1 MKSFLSYVLFIAA
14 FFSSASTFAQLNI
27 VPNQTAN
34 QLVDRLVG
42 SGVVYSNPVLT
53 CGSDAS
59 GKFENGLTTSISMD
73 SGIVLTTGT
82 CNTTYFFGSPLEIGV
97 NISAA
102 YFASTDN
109 LFYTTDA
116 DLSAAATGTTY
127 DMCKLEF
134 DFVPIGD
141 TIEFNYRFGS
151 EEYTTYS
158 CSNFND
164 IFAFFISGPGYA
176 VPTNVALIPGTFCPV
191 SINTINYKTNNPC
204 GNVQAPCAP
213 PFNALYVDNILS
225 PTISYDGLTVK
236 LKAQAPV
243 TPCSTYHMKFAIADV
258 FDGILDSGVFLEA
271 GSFVSEAATVSAI
284 SSTNNLGGSTP
295 FTIEGCQSSVITI
308 KRPNPKPTP
317 QLVALT
323 YSGTATPGIDYT
335 GFPATVT
342 IPANDTVVSFTITA
356 LTDALAEGMETID
369 IQVFGSAC
377 NTTAT
382 DQRTIEIYDIP
393 GFNVTDNFS
402 VCQGQS
408 ATLSAISNP
417 SNLFLTFT
425 WSGGTIPASGSN
437 VSVSPG
443 TTTTYTVSASY
454 PGCSNQDSLITVA
467 VEPTPTISLSP
478 QDITCLNPAGS
489 ITATGTAGSAFTFTL
504 SPGGSVLSGS
514 PSTFTGL
521 GGGTYSVTISS
532 VAGCSNSATTTIN
545 TTAGLNWN
553 NTSFVNNV
561 CNGGAIGSINATVFG
576 GTAPISYTLTPG
588 TITNNTGLFNGL
600 PAATYTIQAVDF
612 IGCSATT
619 IITINEP
626 SALTW
631 NSVTTNPVLCNGQS
645 NGSISVAASGG
656 SGGYNYTL
664 NPGSVNNSNGQF
676 NNLNAG
682 SYTIQVSDANACS
695 NVTVV
700 NISEP
705 TLLNWSAWSSSNV
718 TCNGYA
724 DASIS
729 ATAIGGQGNLNYT
742 LQPGNIQNS
751 TGVYNGLNAG
761 IYTITATDQNAC
773 SISSVTTLT
782 EPNAL
787 NFTSVQNTI
796 PSCVPGNDASIIVS
810 ASGGTPNYSYS
821 IGSGNQGNGNFL
833 NLAAGNYIVVV
844 SDNNACSISTS
855 VNIASPPNVS
865 WSNVTVTN
873 TNCFGVANGQIS
885 ALATTANPVLNYT
898 LNPGNLSGSG
908 NFTLL
913 AANTYTL
920 TATDAIG
927 CSISSLV
934 QINQPTQILFNGVV
948 SNPALCQGSNTGSI
962 SLSASGGSGTMSY
975 TLLPGSVT
983 NATGVFNNL
992 SSAAYTVIATDLNGC
1007 SNSTIVN
1014 VTQPVSMQWSSVTP
1028 QMVNCFGQND
1038 GSIISTASGGT
1049 GVLSYQIL
1057 PGSFSNTTGTFNNLT
1072 AGIYSI
1078 TATDVNLCFIST
1090 TVSISEPLPLQII
1103 NITQTPLSCVPGN
1116 DASISVT
1123 ANGGTQPFDYS
1134 AGGAMQSAN
1143 TITGLGA
1150 ATYTVVVV
1158 DANGCSASS
1167 LTTINP
1173 APSLNWNTL
1182 NTSNITCFGLAN
1194 GQISLTASAG
1204 TGVINYGL
1212 NPGAISNGSG
1222 LFNGL
1227 SSGNYT
1233 IQATD
1238 ALGCTISS
1246 VVGLTQPSLLQF
1258 TSGSSTPATCQ
1269 GVSNGTINVTS
1280 SGGTGSINFVLT
1292 PTGFTNTNG
1301 QFTGLSAGTY
1311 TVQATDANSCT
1322 AITTVIISQPLG
1334 IQWVSNNSA
1343 MVSCFAGNNAWWN
1356 LQASGG
1362 SGTMN
1367 YTLQPGAITN
1377 QTGQFSNLTAGVFT
1391 VTAVDANQCNTTA
1404 TINITQPAAL
1414 NVNSAIATQASCVP
1428 GNDAVITIGI
1438 SGGTPTYQ
1446 YGING
1451 GSSQSS
1457 NQFPNLSPGQYT
1469 ITATDLNS
1477 CSISTVVVA
1486 QAPVVLN
1493 WTNAMST
1500 PVSCSGSSDG
1510 DISVLISNNNGGL
1523 LYVLNAGL
1531 QQNSSGNFNGL
1542 QAGLYTVVAT
1552 DALNCS
1558 LSTTLQVGSPLP
1570 VQVNSFTKADPSCF
1584 GDNNGSAQIIATG
1597 GTGSFLY
1604 QIQPGNMTTS
1614 SGIFNALGANN
1625 YTITATDINGCSVST
1640 LFSLMQP
1647 QQLLINA
1654 VVTKETGCVP
1664 NNSGSI
1670 SVYASGGSG
1679 ALTYSIGSTFGVS
1692 ASFSNLIAAPY
1703 VVVVKDANGCT
1714 VSSSAVVNQTA
1725 SPTFSFVNHEDLLCH
1740 SDNSGSLQAYA
1751 TGPAQIINYNLQPGN
1766 RDTLTPSFVNLPAA
1780 IYVVTVTDVN
1790 GCTSTT
1796 NINVLN
1802 PEALS
1807 FSQFDVIHPNC
1818 ADAQSGQIL
1827 SEVVGGTGNIEYTLW
1842 PGSQTN
1848 SFGDY
1853 TLLNPKLYTIVA
1865 KDANGCS
1872 ISRLETLVQEN
1883 CCDNIFVPNAFS
1895 PNNDALN
1902 DEFRMV
1908 NAYGIDLKKFVVMNR
1923 WGNVVFE
1930 STNPQIGWNGRHDG
1944 ELCEVGNYYYL
1955 IQYVCPETKK
1965 EYLLKGDLMLM
1976 R

>member
-1 MKSFLSYVLFIAA
+1 MKSFLSYVLFIVA
-14 FFSSASTFAQLNI
+14 FFSSASTSAQLNV

-42 SGVVYSNPVLT
+42 TGVVYSNPVLT
-53 CGSDAS
+53 CSSDAS
-59 GKFENGLTTSISMD
+59 GKFDNGLTTSISMD

-82 CNTTYFFGSPLEIGV
+82 SNTTYLFGSPLDIGV
-97 NISAA
+97 NLSAA

-109 LFYTTDA
+109 FFYTTDV

-213 PFNALYVDNILS
+213 PFNSLYVDNILS

-295 FTIEGCQSSVITI
+295 FTIEGCQSSVVTI

-402 VCQGQS
+402 ICQGQS
-408 ATLSAISNP
+408 ASLSAISNP
-417 SNLFLTFT
+417 SNSFLTFS

-437 VSVSPG
+437 VSVTPAA
-443 TTTTYTVSASY
+443 TTTYTVSASY

-489 ITATGTAGSAFTFTL
+489 ITATGTAGSAFTFTI
-504 SPGGSVLSGS
+504 SPGGNILSGS

-532 VAGCSNSATTTIN
+532 VAGCSNTATATIN

-553 NTSFVNNV
+553 NTTFVNNV

-576 GTAPISYTLTPG
+576 GTAPISYTLNPG
-588 TITNNTGLFNGL
+588 AITNTTGLFNGL
-600 PAATYTIQAVDF
+600 LAATYTVQAVDF

-619 IITINEP
+619 IVTINEP
-626 SALTW
+626 SALIW

-645 NGSISVAASGG
+645 NGSIVIAATGG
-656 SGGYNYTL
+656 SGGYTYTL

-676 NNLNAG
+676 NTLNAG

-705 TLLNWSAWSSSNV
+705 GLLNWSALSSSNV

-724 DASIS
+724 DASIN
-729 ATAIGGQGNLNYT
+729 ATAIGGQGSINYT

-751 TGVYNGLNAG
+751 TGIYIGLNAG
-761 IYTITATDQNAC
+761 IYTVTATDQNAC
-773 SISSVTTLT
+773 SISTVTTLT

-787 NFTSVQNTI
+787 NFTVVQNTI
-796 PSCVPGNDASIIVS
+796 PSCVPGNDASINVS
-810 ASGGTPNYSYS
+810 VSGGTPNYTYT

-833 NLAAGNYIVVV
+833 NLGAGNYIVVA

-873 TNCFGVANGQIS
+873 ANCFGVADGQIS

-908 NFTLL
+908 NFTSL

-927 CSISSLV
+927 CSAISLV

-962 SLSASGGSGTMSY
+962 SLSANGGSGALSY

-983 NATGVFNNL
+983 NSTGVFNNL

-1014 VTQPVSMQWSSVTP
+1014 VTQPISMQWSSVSP

-1038 GSIISTASGGT
+1038 GSIISTATGGSGLLT
-1049 GVLSYQIL
+1049 YQIL
-1057 PGSFSNTTGTFNNLT
+1057 PGSVSNTSGTFNNLT
-1072 AGIYSI
+1072 AGVYSI

-1103 NITQTPLSCVPGN
+1103 NVSQTPLSCVPGN
-1116 DASISVT
+1116 DASIIVSV
-1123 ANGGTQPFDYS
+1123 
-1134 AGGAMQSAN
+1134 
-1143 TITGLGA
+1143 
-1150 ATYTVVVV
+1150 
-1158 DANGCSASS
+1158 
-1167 LTTINP
+1167 
-1173 APSLNWNTL
+1173 
-1182 NTSNITCFGLAN
+1182 
-1194 GQISLTASAG
+1194 
-1204 TGVINYGL
+1204 
-1212 NPGAISNGSG
+1212 
-1222 LFNGL
+1222 
-1227 SSGNYT
+1227 
-1233 IQATD
+1233 
-1238 ALGCTISS
+1238 
-1246 VVGLTQPSLLQF
+1246 
-1258 TSGSSTPATCQ
+1258 
-1269 GVSNGTINVTS
+1269 
-1280 SGGTGSINFVLT
+1280 
-1292 PTGFTNTNG
+1292 
-1301 QFTGLSAGTY
+1301 
-1311 TVQATDANSCT
+1311 
-1322 AITTVIISQPLG
+1322 
-1334 IQWVSNNSA
+1334 
-1343 MVSCFAGNNAWWN
+1343 
-1356 LQASGG
+1356 
-1362 SGTMN
+1362 
-1367 YTLQPGAITN
+1367 
-1377 QTGQFSNLTAGVFT
+1377 
-1391 VTAVDANQCNTTA
+1391 
-1404 TINITQPAAL
+1404 
-1414 NVNSAIATQASCVP
+1414 
-1428 GNDAVITIGI
+1428 

-1446 YGING
+1446 YAING
-1451 GSSQSS
+1451 GSLQSS
-1457 NQFPNLSPGQYT
+1457 NQFSNLSPGQYT
-1469 ITATDLNS
+1469 VTATDLNS
-1477 CSISTVVVA
+1477 CTVSTIVVA
-1486 QAPVVLN
+1486 QAPVVLS
-1493 WTNAMST
+1493 WTNATST

-1523 LYVLNAGL
+1523 QYVLNAGL
-1531 QQNSSGNFNGL
+1531 QQNASGNFSGL
-1542 QAGLYTVVAT
+1542 TAGLYTVVAT

-1558 LSTTLQVGSPLP
+1558 LATTLLVGSPLP
-1570 VQVNSFTKADPSCF
+1570 VQVNSFTKTDPSCF
-1584 GDNNGSAQIIATG
+1584 GDNNGSAQISASG

-1604 QIQPGNMTTS
+1604 QIQPGNITTS

-1664 NNSGSI
+1664 NNTGSI
-1670 SVYASGGSG
+1670 SVYAAGGSG
-1679 ALTYSIGSTFGVS
+1679 ALSYSVGGVFGVS
-1692 ASFSNLIAAPY
+1692 PTFNNLIAAPY

-1714 VSSSAVVNQTA
+1714 VSSATVVNQTP
-1725 SPTFSFVNHEDLLCH
+1725 SPGFTFVNHEDLLCH
-1740 SDNSGSLQAYA
+1740 SDNTGSLQAYA

-1766 RDTLTPSFVNLPAA
+1766 RDTLIPSFVNLPAA
-1780 IYVVTVTDVN
+1780 NYVVTVTDVN

-1848 SFGDY
+1848 GFGDY

>member
-1 MKSFLSYVLFIAA
+1 MKSFLSYVLFIVA
-14 FFSSASTFAQLNI
+14 FFSSASTSAQLNV

-42 SGVVYSNPVLT
+42 TGVVYSNPVLT
-53 CGSDAS
+53 CSSDAS
-59 GKFENGLTTSISMD
+59 GKFDNGLTTSISMD

-82 CNTTYFFGSPLEIGV
+82 SNTTYLFGSPLDIGV
-97 NISAA
+97 NLSAA

-109 LFYTTDA
+109 FFYTTDV

-213 PFNALYVDNILS
+213 PFNSLYVDNILS

-295 FTIEGCQSSVITI
+295 FTIEGCQSSVVTI

-402 VCQGQS
+402 ICQGQS
-408 ATLSAISNP
+408 ASLSAISNP
-417 SNLFLTFT
+417 SNSFLTFS

-437 VSVSPG
+437 VSVTPAA
-443 TTTTYTVSASY
+443 TTTYTVSASY

-489 ITATGTAGSAFTFTL
+489 ITATGTAGSAFTFTI
-504 SPGGSVLSGS
+504 SPGGNILSGS

-532 VAGCSNSATTTIN
+532 VAGCSNTATATIN

-553 NTSFVNNV
+553 NTTFVNNV

-576 GTAPISYTLTPG
+576 GTAPISYTLNPG
-588 TITNNTGLFNGL
+588 AITNTTGLFNGL
-600 PAATYTIQAVDF
+600 LAATYTVQAVDF

-619 IITINEP
+619 IVTINEP
-626 SALTW
+626 SALIW

-645 NGSISVAASGG
+645 NGSIVIAATGG
-656 SGGYNYTL
+656 SGGYTYTL

-676 NNLNAG
+676 NTLNAG

-705 TLLNWSAWSSSNV
+705 GLLNWSALSSSNV

-724 DASIS
+724 DASIN
-729 ATAIGGQGNLNYT
+729 ATAIGGQGSINYT

-751 TGVYNGLNAG
+751 TGIYNGLNAG
-761 IYTITATDQNAC
+761 IYTVTATDQNAC
-773 SISSVTTLT
+773 SISTVTTLT

-787 NFTSVQNTI
+787 NFTVVQNTI
-796 PSCVPGNDASIIVS
+796 PSCVPGNDASINVS
-810 ASGGTPNYSYS
+810 VSGGTPNYTYT

-833 NLAAGNYIVVV
+833 NLGAGNYIVVA

-873 TNCFGVANGQIS
+873 ANCFGVADGQIS

-908 NFTLL
+908 NFTSL

-927 CSISSLV
+927 CSASSLV
-934 QINQPTQILFNGVV
+934 QINQPTQILFNAVV

-962 SLSASGGSGTMSY
+962 SLSANGGSGAISY

-983 NATGVFNNL
+983 NSTGVFNNL

-1014 VTQPVSMQWSSVTP
+1014 VTQPISMQWSSVTP

-1038 GSIISTASGGT
+1038 GSIISTATGGSGLLT
-1049 GVLSYQIL
+1049 YQIL
-1057 PGSFSNTTGTFNNLT
+1057 PGSVSNTSGTFNNLT
-1072 AGIYSI
+1072 AGVYSI

-1103 NITQTPLSCVPGN
+1103 NVSQTPLSCVPGN
-1116 DASISVT
+1116 DASIIVSV
-1123 ANGGTQPFDYS
+1123 
-1134 AGGAMQSAN
+1134 
-1143 TITGLGA
+1143 
-1150 ATYTVVVV
+1150 
-1158 DANGCSASS
+1158 
-1167 LTTINP
+1167 
-1173 APSLNWNTL
+1173 
-1182 NTSNITCFGLAN
+1182 
-1194 GQISLTASAG
+1194 
-1204 TGVINYGL
+1204 
-1212 NPGAISNGSG
+1212 
-1222 LFNGL
+1222 
-1227 SSGNYT
+1227 
-1233 IQATD
+1233 
-1238 ALGCTISS
+1238 
-1246 VVGLTQPSLLQF
+1246 
-1258 TSGSSTPATCQ
+1258 
-1269 GVSNGTINVTS
+1269 
-1280 SGGTGSINFVLT
+1280 
-1292 PTGFTNTNG
+1292 
-1301 QFTGLSAGTY
+1301 
-1311 TVQATDANSCT
+1311 
-1322 AITTVIISQPLG
+1322 
-1334 IQWVSNNSA
+1334 
-1343 MVSCFAGNNAWWN
+1343 
-1356 LQASGG
+1356 
-1362 SGTMN
+1362 
-1367 YTLQPGAITN
+1367 
-1377 QTGQFSNLTAGVFT
+1377 
-1391 VTAVDANQCNTTA
+1391 
-1404 TINITQPAAL
+1404 
-1414 NVNSAIATQASCVP
+1414 
-1428 GNDAVITIGI
+1428 

-1446 YGING
+1446 YAING
-1451 GSSQSS
+1451 GSLQSS
-1457 NQFPNLSPGQYT
+1457 NQFSNLSPGQYT
-1469 ITATDLNS
+1469 VTATDLNS
-1477 CSISTVVVA
+1477 CTVSTIVVA
-1486 QAPVVLN
+1486 QAPVVLS
-1493 WTNAMST
+1493 WTNATST

-1523 LYVLNAGL
+1523 QYVLNAGL
-1531 QQNSSGNFNGL
+1531 QQNASGNFSGL
-1542 QAGLYTVVAT
+1542 TAGLYTVVAT

-1558 LSTTLQVGSPLP
+1558 LATTLLVGSPLP
-1570 VQVNSFTKADPSCF
+1570 VQVNSFTKTDPSCF
-1584 GDNNGSAQIIATG
+1584 GDNNGSAQISASG

-1604 QIQPGNMTTS
+1604 QIQPGNITTS

-1664 NNSGSI
+1664 NNTGSI
-1670 SVYASGGSG
+1670 SVYAAGGSG
-1679 ALTYSIGSTFGVS
+1679 ALSYSVGGVFGVS
-1692 ASFSNLIAAPY
+1692 PTFNNLIAAPY

-1714 VSSSAVVNQTA
+1714 VSSATVVNQTP
-1725 SPTFSFVNHEDLLCH
+1725 SPGFTFVNHEDLLCH
-1740 SDNSGSLQAYA
+1740 SDNTGSLQAYA

-1766 RDTLTPSFVNLPAA
+1766 RDTLIPSFVNLPAA
-1780 IYVVTVTDVN
+1780 NYVVTVTDVN

>member
-1 MKSFLSYVLFIAA
+1 MKSFLSYVLIVVISFL
-14 FFSSASTFAQLNI
+14 STPLLAQLNV

-42 SGVVYSNPVLT
+42 AGVVYSNPVLI

-59 GKFENGLTTSISMD
+59 GKFDNGLTTSISMD

-82 CNTTYFFGSPLEIGV
+82 SNTTYLFGSPLDIGV

-109 LFYTTDA
+109 FFYTTDA

-213 PFNALYVDNILS
+213 PFNSLYVDNILS

-295 FTIEGCQSSVITI
+295 FTIEGCQSSVVTI

-402 VCQGQS
+402 ICQGQS
-408 ATLSAISNP
+408 ASLSAISNP
-417 SNLFLTFT
+417 SNSFLTFS
-425 WSGGTIPASGSN
+425 WSGGTIPTSGSN
-437 VSVSPG
+437 VSVTPG

-489 ITATGTAGSAFTFTL
+489 ITATGTAGSAFTFTI
-504 SPGGSVLSGS
+504 SPGGNILSGS

-532 VAGCSNSATTTIN
+532 VAGCSNTATATIN

-553 NTSFVNNV
+553 NTNFVNNV

-576 GTAPISYTLTPG
+576 GTAPISYTLNPG
-588 TITNNTGLFNGL
+588 AITNTTGLFNGL
-600 PAATYTIQAVDF
+600 LAATYTVQAVDF

-619 IITINEP
+619 IVTINEP
-626 SALTW
+626 SALIW
-631 NSVTTNPVLCNGQS
+631 NSVTINPVLCNGQS
-645 NGSISVAASGG
+645 NGSIVIAATGG
-656 SGGYNYTL
+656 SGGYTYTL

-676 NNLNAG
+676 NTLNAG

-705 TLLNWSAWSSSNV
+705 GLLNWSALSSSNV

-724 DASIS
+724 DASIN
-729 ATAIGGQGNLNYT
+729 ATAIGGQGSINYT

-751 TGVYNGLNAG
+751 TGIYNGLNAG
-761 IYTITATDQNAC
+761 IYTVTATDQNAC
-773 SISSVTTLT
+773 SISTVTTLT

-787 NFTSVQNTI
+787 NFTVVQNTI
-796 PSCVPGNDASIIVS
+796 PSCVPGNDASINVS
-810 ASGGTPNYSYS
+810 VSGGTPNYTYT

-833 NLAAGNYIVVV
+833 NLGAGNYIVVA

-873 TNCFGVANGQIS
+873 ANCFGVADGQIS

-908 NFTLL
+908 NFTSL

-927 CSISSLV
+927 CSAISLV

-962 SLSASGGSGTMSY
+962 SLSANGGSGALSY

-983 NATGVFNNL
+983 NSTGVFNNL

-1014 VTQPVSMQWSSVTP
+1014 VTQPISMQWSSVSP

-1038 GSIISTASGGT
+1038 GSIISTATGGSGLLT
-1049 GVLSYQIL
+1049 YQIL
-1057 PGSFSNTTGTFNNLT
+1057 PGSVSNTSGTFNNLT
-1072 AGIYSI
+1072 AGVYSI

-1103 NITQTPLSCVPGN
+1103 NVSQTPLSCVPGN
-1116 DASISVT
+1116 DASIIVSV
-1123 ANGGTQPFDYS
+1123 
-1134 AGGAMQSAN
+1134 
-1143 TITGLGA
+1143 
-1150 ATYTVVVV
+1150 
-1158 DANGCSASS
+1158 
-1167 LTTINP
+1167 
-1173 APSLNWNTL
+1173 
-1182 NTSNITCFGLAN
+1182 
-1194 GQISLTASAG
+1194 
-1204 TGVINYGL
+1204 
-1212 NPGAISNGSG
+1212 
-1222 LFNGL
+1222 
-1227 SSGNYT
+1227 
-1233 IQATD
+1233 
-1238 ALGCTISS
+1238 
-1246 VVGLTQPSLLQF
+1246 
-1258 TSGSSTPATCQ
+1258 
-1269 GVSNGTINVTS
+1269 
-1280 SGGTGSINFVLT
+1280 
-1292 PTGFTNTNG
+1292 
-1301 QFTGLSAGTY
+1301 
-1311 TVQATDANSCT
+1311 
-1322 AITTVIISQPLG
+1322 
-1334 IQWVSNNSA
+1334 
-1343 MVSCFAGNNAWWN
+1343 
-1356 LQASGG
+1356 
-1362 SGTMN
+1362 
-1367 YTLQPGAITN
+1367 
-1377 QTGQFSNLTAGVFT
+1377 
-1391 VTAVDANQCNTTA
+1391 
-1404 TINITQPAAL
+1404 
-1414 NVNSAIATQASCVP
+1414 
-1428 GNDAVITIGI
+1428 

-1446 YGING
+1446 YAING
-1451 GSSQSS
+1451 GSLQSS
-1457 NQFPNLSPGQYT
+1457 NQFSNLSPGQYT
-1469 ITATDLNS
+1469 VTATDLNS
-1477 CSISTVVVA
+1477 CTVSTIVVA
-1486 QAPVVLN
+1486 QAPVVLS
-1493 WTNAMST
+1493 WTNATST

-1523 LYVLNAGL
+1523 QYVLNAGL
-1531 QQNSSGNFNGL
+1531 QQNASGNFSGL
-1542 QAGLYTVVAT
+1542 TAGLYTVVAT

-1558 LSTTLQVGSPLP
+1558 LATTLLVGSPLP
-1570 VQVNSFTKADPSCF
+1570 VQVNSFTKTDPSCF
-1584 GDNNGSAQIIATG
+1584 GDNNGSAQISASG

-1604 QIQPGNMTTS
+1604 QIQPGNITTS

-1664 NNSGSI
+1664 NNTGSI
-1670 SVYASGGSG
+1670 SVYAAGGSG
-1679 ALTYSIGSTFGVS
+1679 ALSYSVGGVFGVS
-1692 ASFSNLIAAPY
+1692 PTFNNLIAAPY

-1714 VSSSAVVNQTA
+1714 VSSATVVNQTP
-1725 SPTFSFVNHEDLLCH
+1725 SPGFTFVNHEDLLCH
-1740 SDNSGSLQAYA
+1740 SDNTGSLQAYA

-1766 RDTLTPSFVNLPAA
+1766 RDTLIPSFVNLPAA
-1780 IYVVTVTDVN
+1780 NYVVTVTDVN

>member
-1 MKSFLSYVLFIAA
+1 MKSFLSYVLFIVA
-14 FFSSASTFAQLNI
+14 FFSSASTSAQLNV

-42 SGVVYSNPVLT
+42 TGVVYSNPVLT
-53 CGSDAS
+53 CSSDAS
-59 GKFENGLTTSISMD
+59 GKFDNGLTTSISMD

-82 CNTTYFFGSPLEIGV
+82 SNTTYLFGSPLDIGV
-97 NISAA
+97 NLSAA

-109 LFYTTDA
+109 FFYTTDV

-213 PFNALYVDNILS
+213 PFNSLYVDNILS

-295 FTIEGCQSSVITI
+295 FTIEGCQSSVVTI

-402 VCQGQS
+402 ICQGQS
-408 ATLSAISNP
+408 ASLSAISNP
-417 SNLFLTFT
+417 SNSFLTFS

-437 VSVSPG
+437 VSVTPAA
-443 TTTTYTVSASY
+443 TTTYTVSASY

-489 ITATGTAGSAFTFTL
+489 ITATGTAGSAFTFTI
-504 SPGGSVLSGS
+504 SPGGNILSGS

-532 VAGCSNSATTTIN
+532 VAGCSNTATATIN

-553 NTSFVNNV
+553 NTTFVNNV

-576 GTAPISYTLTPG
+576 GTAPISYTLNPG
-588 TITNNTGLFNGL
+588 AITNTTGLFNGL
-600 PAATYTIQAVDF
+600 LAATYTVQAVDF

-619 IITINEP
+619 IVTINEP
-626 SALTW
+626 SALIW

-645 NGSISVAASGG
+645 NGSIVIAATGG
-656 SGGYNYTL
+656 SGGYTYTL

-676 NNLNAG
+676 NSLNAG

-705 TLLNWSAWSSSNV
+705 SVLNWSAWSSSNV

-729 ATAIGGQGNLNYT
+729 ATAIGGQGSINYT

-751 TGVYNGLNAG
+751 TGIYNGLNAG
-761 IYTITATDQNAC
+761 IYTVTATDQNAC
-773 SISSVTTLT
+773 SISTVTTLT

-787 NFTSVQNTI
+787 NFTVVQNTI
-796 PSCVPGNDASIIVS
+796 PSCVPGNDASINVS
-810 ASGGTPNYSYS
+810 VSGGTPNYTYT

-833 NLAAGNYIVVV
+833 NLGAGNYIVVT

-873 TNCFGVANGQIS
+873 ANCFGVADGQIS

-908 NFTLL
+908 NFTSL

-927 CSISSLV
+927 CSASSLV
-934 QINQPTQILFNGVV
+934 QINQPTQILFNAVV

-962 SLSASGGSGTMSY
+962 SLSANGGSGAMSY

-983 NATGVFNNL
+983 NTTGVFNNL

-1014 VTQPVSMQWSSVTP
+1014 VTQPISMQWSSVTP

-1038 GSIISTASGGT
+1038 GSIISTATGGSGLLT
-1049 GVLSYQIL
+1049 YQIL
-1057 PGSFSNTTGTFNNLT
+1057 PGSVSNTSGTFNNLT
-1072 AGIYSI
+1072 AGVYSI

-1103 NITQTPLSCVPGN
+1103 NVSQTPLSCVPGN
-1116 DASISVT
+1116 DASIIVSV
-1123 ANGGTQPFDYS
+1123 
-1134 AGGAMQSAN
+1134 
-1143 TITGLGA
+1143 
-1150 ATYTVVVV
+1150 
-1158 DANGCSASS
+1158 
-1167 LTTINP
+1167 
-1173 APSLNWNTL
+1173 
-1182 NTSNITCFGLAN
+1182 
-1194 GQISLTASAG
+1194 
-1204 TGVINYGL
+1204 
-1212 NPGAISNGSG
+1212 
-1222 LFNGL
+1222 
-1227 SSGNYT
+1227 
-1233 IQATD
+1233 
-1238 ALGCTISS
+1238 
-1246 VVGLTQPSLLQF
+1246 
-1258 TSGSSTPATCQ
+1258 
-1269 GVSNGTINVTS
+1269 
-1280 SGGTGSINFVLT
+1280 
-1292 PTGFTNTNG
+1292 
-1301 QFTGLSAGTY
+1301 
-1311 TVQATDANSCT
+1311 
-1322 AITTVIISQPLG
+1322 
-1334 IQWVSNNSA
+1334 
-1343 MVSCFAGNNAWWN
+1343 
-1356 LQASGG
+1356 
-1362 SGTMN
+1362 
-1367 YTLQPGAITN
+1367 
-1377 QTGQFSNLTAGVFT
+1377 
-1391 VTAVDANQCNTTA
+1391 
-1404 TINITQPAAL
+1404 
-1414 NVNSAIATQASCVP
+1414 
-1428 GNDAVITIGI
+1428 

-1446 YGING
+1446 YAING
-1451 GSSQSS
+1451 GSLQSS
-1457 NQFPNLSPGQYT
+1457 NQFSNLSPGQYT
-1469 ITATDLNS
+1469 VTATDLNS
-1477 CSISTVVVA
+1477 CTVSTIVVA
-1486 QAPVVLN
+1486 QAPVVLS
-1493 WTNAMST
+1493 WTNATST

-1523 LYVLNAGL
+1523 QYVLNAGL
-1531 QQNSSGNFNGL
+1531 QQNASGNFSGL
-1542 QAGLYTVVAT
+1542 TAGLYTVVAT

-1558 LSTTLQVGSPLP
+1558 LATTLLVGSPLP
-1570 VQVNSFTKADPSCF
+1570 VQVNSFTKTDPSCF
-1584 GDNNGSAQIIATG
+1584 GDNNGSAQISASG

-1604 QIQPGNMTTS
+1604 QIQPGNITTS

-1664 NNSGSI
+1664 NNTGSI
-1670 SVYASGGSG
+1670 SVYAAGGSG
-1679 ALTYSIGSTFGVS
+1679 ALSYSVGGVFGVS
-1692 ASFSNLIAAPY
+1692 PTFNNLIAAPY

-1714 VSSSAVVNQTA
+1714 VSSATVVNQTP
-1725 SPTFSFVNHEDLLCH
+1725 SPGFTFVNHEDLLCH
-1740 SDNSGSLQAYA
+1740 SDNTGSLQAYA

-1766 RDTLTPSFVNLPAA
+1766 RDTLIPSFVNLPAA
-1780 IYVVTVTDVN
+1780 NYVVTVTDVN

>member
-1 MKSFLSYVLFIAA
+1 MKSFLSYVLIVVISFL
-14 FFSSASTFAQLNI
+14 STPLLAQLNV

-42 SGVVYSNPVLT
+42 AGVVYSNPVLI

-59 GKFENGLTTSISMD
+59 GKFDNGLTTSISMD

-82 CNTTYFFGSPLEIGV
+82 SNTTYLFGSPLDIGV

-109 LFYTTDA
+109 FFYTTDA

-213 PFNALYVDNILS
+213 PFNSLYVDNILS

-295 FTIEGCQSSVITI
+295 FTIEGCQSSVVTI

-402 VCQGQS
+402 ICQGQS
-408 ATLSAISNP
+408 ASLSAISNP
-417 SNLFLTFT
+417 SNSFLTFS
-425 WSGGTIPASGSN
+425 WSGGTIPTSGSN
-437 VSVSPG
+437 VSVTPG

-489 ITATGTAGSAFTFTL
+489 ITATGTAGSAFTFTI
-504 SPGGSVLSGS
+504 SPGGNILSGS

-532 VAGCSNSATTTIN
+532 VAGCSNTATATIN

-553 NTSFVNNV
+553 NTTFVNNV

-576 GTAPISYTLTPG
+576 GTAPISYTLNPG
-588 TITNNTGLFNGL
+588 AITNTTGLFNGL
-600 PAATYTIQAVDF
+600 LAATYTVQAVDF
-612 IGCSATT
+612 IGCSAST
-619 IITINEP
+619 IVTINEP
-626 SALTW
+626 SALIW

-645 NGSISVAASGG
+645 NGSIVIAATGG
-656 SGGYNYTL
+656 SGGYTYTL

-676 NNLNAG
+676 NTLNAG

-705 TLLNWSAWSSSNV
+705 GLLNWSALSSSNV

-724 DASIS
+724 DASIN
-729 ATAIGGQGNLNYT
+729 ATAIGGQGSINYT

-751 TGVYNGLNAG
+751 TGIYNGLNAG
-761 IYTITATDQNAC
+761 IYTVTATDQNAC
-773 SISSVTTLT
+773 SISTVTTLT

-787 NFTSVQNTI
+787 NFTVVQNTI
-796 PSCVPGNDASIIVS
+796 PSCVPGNDASINVS
-810 ASGGTPNYSYS
+810 VSGGTPNYTYT

-833 NLAAGNYIVVV
+833 NLGAGNYIVVA

-873 TNCFGVANGQIS
+873 ANCFGVADGQIS

-908 NFTLL
+908 NFTSL

-927 CSISSLV
+927 CSAISLV

-962 SLSASGGSGTMSY
+962 SLSANGGSGALSY

-983 NATGVFNNL
+983 NSTGVFNNL

-1014 VTQPVSMQWSSVTP
+1014 VTQPISMQWSSVSP

-1038 GSIISTASGGT
+1038 GSIISTATGGSGLLT
-1049 GVLSYQIL
+1049 YQIL
-1057 PGSFSNTTGTFNNLT
+1057 PGSVSNTSGTFNNLT
-1072 AGIYSI
+1072 AGVYSI

-1103 NITQTPLSCVPGN
+1103 NVSQTPLSCVPGN
-1116 DASISVT
+1116 DASIIVSV
-1123 ANGGTQPFDYS
+1123 
-1134 AGGAMQSAN
+1134 
-1143 TITGLGA
+1143 
-1150 ATYTVVVV
+1150 
-1158 DANGCSASS
+1158 
-1167 LTTINP
+1167 
-1173 APSLNWNTL
+1173 
-1182 NTSNITCFGLAN
+1182 
-1194 GQISLTASAG
+1194 
-1204 TGVINYGL
+1204 
-1212 NPGAISNGSG
+1212 
-1222 LFNGL
+1222 
-1227 SSGNYT
+1227 
-1233 IQATD
+1233 
-1238 ALGCTISS
+1238 
-1246 VVGLTQPSLLQF
+1246 
-1258 TSGSSTPATCQ
+1258 
-1269 GVSNGTINVTS
+1269 
-1280 SGGTGSINFVLT
+1280 
-1292 PTGFTNTNG
+1292 
-1301 QFTGLSAGTY
+1301 
-1311 TVQATDANSCT
+1311 
-1322 AITTVIISQPLG
+1322 
-1334 IQWVSNNSA
+1334 
-1343 MVSCFAGNNAWWN
+1343 
-1356 LQASGG
+1356 
-1362 SGTMN
+1362 
-1367 YTLQPGAITN
+1367 
-1377 QTGQFSNLTAGVFT
+1377 
-1391 VTAVDANQCNTTA
+1391 
-1404 TINITQPAAL
+1404 
-1414 NVNSAIATQASCVP
+1414 
-1428 GNDAVITIGI
+1428 

-1446 YGING
+1446 YAING
-1451 GSSQSS
+1451 GSLQSS
-1457 NQFPNLSPGQYT
+1457 NQFSNLSPGQYT
-1469 ITATDLNS
+1469 VTATDLNS
-1477 CSISTVVVA
+1477 CTVSTIVVA
-1486 QAPVVLN
+1486 QAPVVLS
-1493 WTNAMST
+1493 WTNATST

-1523 LYVLNAGL
+1523 QYVLNAGL
-1531 QQNSSGNFNGL
+1531 QQNASGNFSGL
-1542 QAGLYTVVAT
+1542 TAGLYTVVAT

-1558 LSTTLQVGSPLP
+1558 LATTLLVGSPLP
-1570 VQVNSFTKADPSCF
+1570 VQVNSFTKTDPSCF
-1584 GDNNGSAQIIATG
+1584 GDNNGSAQISASG

-1604 QIQPGNMTTS
+1604 QIQPGNITTS

-1664 NNSGSI
+1664 NNTGSI
-1670 SVYASGGSG
+1670 SVYAAGGSG
-1679 ALTYSIGSTFGVS
+1679 ALSYSVGGVFGVS
-1692 ASFSNLIAAPY
+1692 PTFNNLIAAPY

-1714 VSSSAVVNQTA
+1714 VSSATVVNQTP
-1725 SPTFSFVNHEDLLCH
+1725 SPGFTFVNHEDLLCH
-1740 SDNSGSLQAYA
+1740 SDNTGSLQAYA

-1766 RDTLTPSFVNLPAA
+1766 RDTLIPSFVNLPAA
-1780 IYVVTVTDVN
+1780 NYVVTVTDVN

>member
-1 MKSFLSYVLFIAA
+1 MKSFLSYVLFIVA
-14 FFSSASTFAQLNI
+14 FFSSASTSAQLNV

-42 SGVVYSNPVLT
+42 TGVVYSNPVLT
-53 CGSDAS
+53 CSSDAS
-59 GKFENGLTTSISMD
+59 GKFDNGLTTSISMD

-82 CNTTYFFGSPLEIGV
+82 SNTTYLFGSPLDIGV
-97 NISAA
+97 NLSAA

-109 LFYTTDA
+109 LFYTTDV

-213 PFNALYVDNILS
+213 PFNSLYVDNILS

-295 FTIEGCQSSVITI
+295 FTIEGCQSSVVTI

-402 VCQGQS
+402 ICQGQS
-408 ATLSAISNP
+408 ASLSAISNP
-417 SNLFLTFT
+417 SNSFLTFS
-425 WSGGTIPASGSN
+425 WSGGTIPTSGSN
-437 VSVSPG
+437 VSVTPG

-489 ITATGTAGSAFTFTL
+489 ITATGTAGSAFTFTI
-504 SPGGSVLSGS
+504 SPGGNILSGS

-532 VAGCSNSATTTIN
+532 VAGCSNTATATIN

-553 NTSFVNNV
+553 NTNFVNNV

-576 GTAPISYTLTPG
+576 GTAPISYTLNPG
-588 TITNNTGLFNGL
+588 AITNTTGLFNGL
-600 PAATYTIQAVDF
+600 LAATYTVQAVDF

-619 IITINEP
+619 IVTINEP
-626 SALTW
+626 SALIW

-645 NGSISVAASGG
+645 NGSIVIAATGG
-656 SGGYNYTL
+656 SGGYTYTL

-676 NNLNAG
+676 NTLNAG

-705 TLLNWSAWSSSNV
+705 GLLNWSALSSSNV

-724 DASIS
+724 DASIN
-729 ATAIGGQGNLNYT
+729 ATAIGGQGSINYT

-751 TGVYNGLNAG
+751 TGIYNGLNAG
-761 IYTITATDQNAC
+761 IYTVTATDQNAC
-773 SISSVTTLT
+773 SISTVTTLT

-787 NFTSVQNTI
+787 NFTVVQNTI
-796 PSCVPGNDASIIVS
+796 PSCVPGNDASINVS
-810 ASGGTPNYSYS
+810 VSGGTPNYTYT

-833 NLAAGNYIVVV
+833 NLGAGNYIVVA

-873 TNCFGVANGQIS
+873 ANCFGVADGQIS

-908 NFTLL
+908 NFTSL

-927 CSISSLV
+927 CSAISLV

-962 SLSASGGSGTMSY
+962 SLSANGGSGALSY

-983 NATGVFNNL
+983 NSTGVFNNL

-1014 VTQPVSMQWSSVTP
+1014 VTQPISMQWSSVSP

-1038 GSIISTASGGT
+1038 GSIISTATGGSGLLT
-1049 GVLSYQIL
+1049 YQIL
-1057 PGSFSNTTGTFNNLT
+1057 PGSVSNTSGTFNNLT
-1072 AGIYSI
+1072 AGVYSI

-1103 NITQTPLSCVPGN
+1103 NVSQTPLSCVPGN
-1116 DASISVT
+1116 DASIIVSV
-1123 ANGGTQPFDYS
+1123 
-1134 AGGAMQSAN
+1134 
-1143 TITGLGA
+1143 
-1150 ATYTVVVV
+1150 
-1158 DANGCSASS
+1158 
-1167 LTTINP
+1167 
-1173 APSLNWNTL
+1173 
-1182 NTSNITCFGLAN
+1182 
-1194 GQISLTASAG
+1194 
-1204 TGVINYGL
+1204 
-1212 NPGAISNGSG
+1212 
-1222 LFNGL
+1222 
-1227 SSGNYT
+1227 
-1233 IQATD
+1233 
-1238 ALGCTISS
+1238 
-1246 VVGLTQPSLLQF
+1246 
-1258 TSGSSTPATCQ
+1258 
-1269 GVSNGTINVTS
+1269 
-1280 SGGTGSINFVLT
+1280 
-1292 PTGFTNTNG
+1292 
-1301 QFTGLSAGTY
+1301 
-1311 TVQATDANSCT
+1311 
-1322 AITTVIISQPLG
+1322 
-1334 IQWVSNNSA
+1334 
-1343 MVSCFAGNNAWWN
+1343 
-1356 LQASGG
+1356 
-1362 SGTMN
+1362 
-1367 YTLQPGAITN
+1367 
-1377 QTGQFSNLTAGVFT
+1377 
-1391 VTAVDANQCNTTA
+1391 
-1404 TINITQPAAL
+1404 
-1414 NVNSAIATQASCVP
+1414 
-1428 GNDAVITIGI
+1428 

-1446 YGING
+1446 YAING
-1451 GSSQSS
+1451 GSLQSS
-1457 NQFPNLSPGQYT
+1457 NQFSNLSPGQYT
-1469 ITATDLNS
+1469 VTATDLNS
-1477 CSISTVVVA
+1477 CTVSTIVVA
-1486 QAPVVLN
+1486 QAPVVLS
-1493 WTNAMST
+1493 WTNATST

-1523 LYVLNAGL
+1523 QYVLNAGL
-1531 QQNSSGNFNGL
+1531 QQNASGNFSGL
-1542 QAGLYTVVAT
+1542 TAGLYTVVAT

-1558 LSTTLQVGSPLP
+1558 LATTLLVGSPLP
-1570 VQVNSFTKADPSCF
+1570 VQVNSFTKTDPSCF
-1584 GDNNGSAQIIATG
+1584 GDNNGSAQISASG

-1604 QIQPGNMTTS
+1604 QIQPGNITTS

-1664 NNSGSI
+1664 NNTGSI
-1670 SVYASGGSG
+1670 SVYAAGGSG
-1679 ALTYSIGSTFGVS
+1679 ALSYSVGGVFGVS
-1692 ASFSNLIAAPY
+1692 PTFNNLIAAPY

-1714 VSSSAVVNQTA
+1714 VSSATVVNQTP
-1725 SPTFSFVNHEDLLCH
+1725 SPGFTFVNHEDLLCH
-1740 SDNSGSLQAYA
+1740 SDNTGSLQAYA

-1766 RDTLTPSFVNLPAA
+1766 RDTLIPSFVNLPAA
-1780 IYVVTVTDVN
+1780 NYVVTVTDVN

>member
-1 MKSFLSYVLFIAA
+1 MKSFLSYVLFIVA
-14 FFSSASTFAQLNI
+14 FFSSASTSAQLNV

-42 SGVVYSNPVLT
+42 TGVVYSNPVLT
-53 CGSDAS
+53 CSSDAS
-59 GKFENGLTTSISMD
+59 GKFDNGLTTSISMD

-82 CNTTYFFGSPLEIGV
+82 SNTTYLFGSPLDIGV
-97 NISAA
+97 NLSAA

-109 LFYTTDA
+109 FFYTTDV

-213 PFNALYVDNILS
+213 PFNSLYVDNILS

-295 FTIEGCQSSVITI
+295 FTIEGCQSSVVTI

-402 VCQGQS
+402 ICQGQS
-408 ATLSAISNP
+408 ASLSAISNP
-417 SNLFLTFT
+417 SNSFLTFS

-437 VSVSPG
+437 VSVTPAA
-443 TTTTYTVSASY
+443 TTTYTVSASY

-489 ITATGTAGSAFTFTL
+489 ITATGTAGSAFTFTI
-504 SPGGSVLSGS
+504 SPGGNILSGS

-532 VAGCSNSATTTIN
+532 VAGCSNTATATIN

-553 NTSFVNNV
+553 NTTFVNNV

-576 GTAPISYTLTPG
+576 GTAPISYTLNPG
-588 TITNNTGLFNGL
+588 AITNTTGLFNGL
-600 PAATYTIQAVDF
+600 LAATYTVQAVDF

-619 IITINEP
+619 IVTINEP
-626 SALTW
+626 SALIW

-645 NGSISVAASGG
+645 NGSIVIAATGG
-656 SGGYNYTL
+656 SGGYTYTL

-676 NNLNAG
+676 NSLNAG

-705 TLLNWSAWSSSNV
+705 GLLNWSALSSSNV

-724 DASIS
+724 DASIN
-729 ATAIGGQGNLNYT
+729 ATAIGGQGSINYT

-751 TGVYNGLNAG
+751 TGIYNGLNAG
-761 IYTITATDQNAC
+761 IYTVTATDQNAC
-773 SISSVTTLT
+773 SISTVTTLT

-787 NFTSVQNTI
+787 NFTVVQNTI
-796 PSCVPGNDASIIVS
+796 PSCVPGNDASINVS
-810 ASGGTPNYSYS
+810 VSGGTPNYTYT

-833 NLAAGNYIVVV
+833 NLGAGNYIVVA

-873 TNCFGVANGQIS
+873 ANCFGVADGQIS

-908 NFTLL
+908 NFTSL

-927 CSISSLV
+927 CSAISLV

-962 SLSASGGSGTMSY
+962 SLSANGGSGAISY

-983 NATGVFNNL
+983 NSTGVFNNL

-1014 VTQPVSMQWSSVTP
+1014 VTQPISMQWSSVTP

-1038 GSIISTASGGT
+1038 GSIISTATGGT
-1049 GVLSYQIL
+1049 GVLTYQIL
-1057 PGSFSNTTGTFNNLT
+1057 PGSFSNTSGTFNNLT
-1072 AGIYSI
+1072 AGVYSI

-1103 NITQTPLSCVPGN
+1103 NVSQTPLSCVPGN
-1116 DASISVT
+1116 DASIIVSV
-1123 ANGGTQPFDYS
+1123 
-1134 AGGAMQSAN
+1134 
-1143 TITGLGA
+1143 
-1150 ATYTVVVV
+1150 
-1158 DANGCSASS
+1158 
-1167 LTTINP
+1167 
-1173 APSLNWNTL
+1173 
-1182 NTSNITCFGLAN
+1182 
-1194 GQISLTASAG
+1194 
-1204 TGVINYGL
+1204 
-1212 NPGAISNGSG
+1212 
-1222 LFNGL
+1222 
-1227 SSGNYT
+1227 
-1233 IQATD
+1233 
-1238 ALGCTISS
+1238 
-1246 VVGLTQPSLLQF
+1246 
-1258 TSGSSTPATCQ
+1258 
-1269 GVSNGTINVTS
+1269 
-1280 SGGTGSINFVLT
+1280 
-1292 PTGFTNTNG
+1292 
-1301 QFTGLSAGTY
+1301 
-1311 TVQATDANSCT
+1311 
-1322 AITTVIISQPLG
+1322 
-1334 IQWVSNNSA
+1334 
-1343 MVSCFAGNNAWWN
+1343 
-1356 LQASGG
+1356 
-1362 SGTMN
+1362 
-1367 YTLQPGAITN
+1367 
-1377 QTGQFSNLTAGVFT
+1377 
-1391 VTAVDANQCNTTA
+1391 
-1404 TINITQPAAL
+1404 
-1414 NVNSAIATQASCVP
+1414 
-1428 GNDAVITIGI
+1428 

-1446 YGING
+1446 YAING
-1451 GSSQSS
+1451 GSLQSS
-1457 NQFPNLSPGQYT
+1457 NQFSNLSPGQYT
-1469 ITATDLNS
+1469 VTATDLNS
-1477 CSISTVVVA
+1477 CTVSTIVVA
-1486 QAPVVLN
+1486 QAPVVLS
-1493 WTNAMST
+1493 WTNATST

-1523 LYVLNAGL
+1523 QYVLNAGL
-1531 QQNSSGNFNGL
+1531 QQNASGNFSGL
-1542 QAGLYTVVAT
+1542 TAGLYTVVAT

-1558 LSTTLQVGSPLP
+1558 LATTLLVGSPLP
-1570 VQVNSFTKADPSCF
+1570 VQVNSFTKTDPSCF
-1584 GDNNGSAQIIATG
+1584 GDNNGSAQISASG

-1604 QIQPGNMTTS
+1604 QIQPGNITTS

-1664 NNSGSI
+1664 NNTGSI
-1670 SVYASGGSG
+1670 SVYAAGGSG
-1679 ALTYSIGSTFGVS
+1679 ALSYSVGGVFGVS
-1692 ASFSNLIAAPY
+1692 PTFNNLIAAPY

-1714 VSSSAVVNQTA
+1714 VSSATVVNQTP
-1725 SPTFSFVNHEDLLCH
+1725 SPGFTFVNHEDLLCH
-1740 SDNSGSLQAYA
+1740 SDNTGSLQAYA

-1766 RDTLTPSFVNLPAA
+1766 RDTLIPSFVNLPAA
-1780 IYVVTVTDVN
+1780 NYVVTVTDVN

>member
-1 MKSFLSYVLFIAA
+1 MSRNRANLYPEGGLYFTEIVGVWQAEYQPDKLYLGKYFRLMKSFLPYVLFIVA
-14 FFSSASTFAQLNI
+14 FFSTASTSAQLNV

-42 SGVVYSNPVLT
+42 TGVVYSNPVLT
-53 CGSDAS
+53 CSSDAS
-59 GKFENGLTTSISMD
+59 GKFDNGLTTSISMD

-82 CNTTYFFGSPLEIGV
+82 SNTTYLFGSPLDIGV
-97 NISAA
+97 NLSAA

-109 LFYTTDA
+109 FFYTTDA

-213 PFNALYVDNILS
+213 PFNSLYVDNILS
-225 PTISYDGLTVK
+225 STISYDGLTVK

-271 GSFVSEAATVSAI
+271 GSFVSEAAVVSSI

-295 FTIEGCQSSVITI
+295 FTIEGCQSSVVTI

-402 VCQGQS
+402 ICQGQS
-408 ATLSAISNP
+408 ASLSAISNP
-417 SNLFLTFT
+417 SNSFLTFS
-425 WSGGTIPASGSN
+425 WSGGTIPTSGSN
-437 VSVSPG
+437 VSVTPG

-489 ITATGTAGSAFTFTL
+489 ITATGTAGSAFTFTI
-504 SPGGSVLSGS
+504 SPGGNILSGS

-532 VAGCSNSATTTIN
+532 VAGCSNTATATIN

-553 NTSFVNNV
+553 NTTFVNNV

-576 GTAPISYTLTPG
+576 GTAPISYTLNPG
-588 TITNNTGLFNGL
+588 AITNTTGLFNGL
-600 PAATYTIQAVDF
+600 LAATYTVQAVDF

-619 IITINEP
+619 IVTINEP
-626 SALTW
+626 SALIW

-645 NGSISVAASGG
+645 NGSIVIAATGG
-656 SGGYNYTL
+656 SGGYTYTL

-676 NNLNAG
+676 NTLNAG

-705 TLLNWSAWSSSNV
+705 GLLNWSALSSSNV

-729 ATAIGGQGNLNYT
+729 ATAIGGQGSINYT

-751 TGVYNGLNAG
+751 TGIYNGLNAG
-761 IYTITATDQNAC
+761 IYTVTATDQNAC
-773 SISSVTTLT
+773 SISTVTTLT

-787 NFTSVQNTI
+787 NFTVVQNTI
-796 PSCVPGNDASIIVS
+796 PSCVPGNDASINVS
-810 ASGGTPNYSYS
+810 VSGGTPNYTYT

-833 NLAAGNYIVVV
+833 NLGAGNYIVVA

-873 TNCFGVANGQIS
+873 ANCFGVADGQIS

-908 NFTLL
+908 NFTSL

-927 CSISSLV
+927 CSASSLV

-962 SLSASGGSGTMSY
+962 SLSANGGSGALSY

-983 NATGVFNNL
+983 NSTGVFNNL

-1014 VTQPVSMQWSSVTP
+1014 VTQPISMQWSSVSP

-1038 GSIISTASGGT
+1038 GSIISTATGGSGLLT
-1049 GVLSYQIL
+1049 YQIL
-1057 PGSFSNTTGTFNNLT
+1057 PGSVSNTSGTFNNLT
-1072 AGIYSI
+1072 AGVYSI

-1103 NITQTPLSCVPGN
+1103 NVSQTPLSCVPGN
-1116 DASISVT
+1116 DASIIVSV
-1123 ANGGTQPFDYS
+1123 
-1134 AGGAMQSAN
+1134 
-1143 TITGLGA
+1143 
-1150 ATYTVVVV
+1150 
-1158 DANGCSASS
+1158 
-1167 LTTINP
+1167 
-1173 APSLNWNTL
+1173 
-1182 NTSNITCFGLAN
+1182 
-1194 GQISLTASAG
+1194 
-1204 TGVINYGL
+1204 
-1212 NPGAISNGSG
+1212 
-1222 LFNGL
+1222 
-1227 SSGNYT
+1227 
-1233 IQATD
+1233 
-1238 ALGCTISS
+1238 
-1246 VVGLTQPSLLQF
+1246 
-1258 TSGSSTPATCQ
+1258 
-1269 GVSNGTINVTS
+1269 
-1280 SGGTGSINFVLT
+1280 
-1292 PTGFTNTNG
+1292 
-1301 QFTGLSAGTY
+1301 
-1311 TVQATDANSCT
+1311 
-1322 AITTVIISQPLG
+1322 
-1334 IQWVSNNSA
+1334 
-1343 MVSCFAGNNAWWN
+1343 
-1356 LQASGG
+1356 
-1362 SGTMN
+1362 
-1367 YTLQPGAITN
+1367 
-1377 QTGQFSNLTAGVFT
+1377 
-1391 VTAVDANQCNTTA
+1391 
-1404 TINITQPAAL
+1404 
-1414 NVNSAIATQASCVP
+1414 
-1428 GNDAVITIGI
+1428 

-1446 YGING
+1446 YAING
-1451 GSSQSS
+1451 GSLQSS
-1457 NQFPNLSPGQYT
+1457 NQFSNLSPGQYT
-1469 ITATDLNS
+1469 VTATDLNS
-1477 CSISTVVVA
+1477 CTVSTIVVA
-1486 QAPVVLN
+1486 QAPVVLS
-1493 WTNAMST
+1493 WTNATST

-1523 LYVLNAGL
+1523 QYVLNAGL
-1531 QQNSSGNFNGL
+1531 QQNASGNFSGL
-1542 QAGLYTVVAT
+1542 TAGLYTVVAT

-1558 LSTTLQVGSPLP
+1558 LATTLLVGSPLP
-1570 VQVNSFTKADPSCF
+1570 VQVNSFTKTDPSCF
-1584 GDNNGSAQIIATG
+1584 GDNNGSAQISASG

-1604 QIQPGNMTTS
+1604 QIQPGNITTS

-1664 NNSGSI
+1664 NNTGSI
-1670 SVYASGGSG
+1670 SVYAAGGSG
-1679 ALTYSIGSTFGVS
+1679 ALSYSVGGVFGVS
-1692 ASFSNLIAAPY
+1692 PTFNNLIAAPY

-1714 VSSSAVVNQTA
+1714 VSSATVVNQTP
-1725 SPTFSFVNHEDLLCH
+1725 SPGFTFVNHEDLLCH
-1740 SDNSGSLQAYA
+1740 SDNTGSLQAYA

-1766 RDTLTPSFVNLPAA
+1766 RDTLIPSFVNLPAA
-1780 IYVVTVTDVN
+1780 NYVVTVTDVN

-1827 SEVVGGTGNIEYTLW
+1827 SVVVGGTGNIEYTLW

-1908 NAYGIDLKKFVVMNR
+1908 NAYGIELKKFLVMNR

>member
-1 MKSFLSYVLFIAA
+1 MKSFLSYVLIVVISFL
-14 FFSSASTFAQLNI
+14 STPLLAQLNV

-42 SGVVYSNPVLT
+42 AGVVYSNPVLI

-59 GKFENGLTTSISMD
+59 GKFDNGLTTSISMD

-82 CNTTYFFGSPLEIGV
+82 SNTTYFLGSPLEIGV

-109 LFYTTDA
+109 LFFTTDA

-213 PFNALYVDNILS
+213 PFNSLYVDNILS

-271 GSFVSEAATVSAI
+271 GSFVSEAAVVSSI

-295 FTIEGCQSSVITI
+295 FTIEGCQSSVVTI

-402 VCQGQS
+402 ICQGQS
-408 ATLSAISNP
+408 ASLSAISNP
-417 SNLFLTFT
+417 SNSFLTFS

-437 VSVSPG
+437 VSVTPAA
-443 TTTTYTVSASY
+443 TTTYTVSASY

-489 ITATGTAGSAFTFTL
+489 ITATGTAGSAFTFTI
-504 SPGGSVLSGS
+504 SPGGNILSGS

-532 VAGCSNSATTTIN
+532 VAGCSNTATATIN

-553 NTSFVNNV
+553 NTNFVNNV

-576 GTAPISYTLTPG
+576 GTAPISYTLNPG
-588 TITNNTGLFNGL
+588 AITNTTGLFNGL
-600 PAATYTIQAVDF
+600 LAATYTVQAVDF
-612 IGCSATT
+612 IGCSATS
-619 IITINEP
+619 IVTINEP
-626 SALTW
+626 SALIW

-645 NGSISVAASGG
+645 NGSIVIAATGG
-656 SGGYNYTL
+656 SGGYTYTL

-676 NNLNAG
+676 NTLNAG

-705 TLLNWSAWSSSNV
+705 GLLNWSALSSSNV

-724 DASIS
+724 DASIN
-729 ATAIGGQGNLNYT
+729 ATAIGGQGSINYT

-751 TGVYNGLNAG
+751 TGIYNGLNAG
-761 IYTITATDQNAC
+761 IYTVTATDQNAC
-773 SISSVTTLT
+773 SISTVTTLT

-787 NFTSVQNTI
+787 NFTVVQNTI
-796 PSCVPGNDASIIVS
+796 PSCVPGNDASINVS
-810 ASGGTPNYSYS
+810 VSGGTPNYTYT

-833 NLAAGNYIVVV
+833 NLGAGNYIVVA

-873 TNCFGVANGQIS
+873 ANCFGVADGQIS

-908 NFTLL
+908 NFTSL

-927 CSISSLV
+927 CSAISLV

-962 SLSASGGSGTMSY
+962 SLSANGGSGALSY

-983 NATGVFNNL
+983 NSTGVFNNL

-1014 VTQPVSMQWSSVTP
+1014 VTQPISMQWSSVSP

-1038 GSIISTASGGT
+1038 GSIISTATGGSGLLT
-1049 GVLSYQIL
+1049 YQIL
-1057 PGSFSNTTGTFNNLT
+1057 PGSVSNTSGTFNNLT
-1072 AGIYSI
+1072 AGVYSI

-1103 NITQTPLSCVPGN
+1103 NVSQTPLSCVPGN
-1116 DASISVT
+1116 DASIIVSV
-1123 ANGGTQPFDYS
+1123 
-1134 AGGAMQSAN
+1134 
-1143 TITGLGA
+1143 
-1150 ATYTVVVV
+1150 
-1158 DANGCSASS
+1158 
-1167 LTTINP
+1167 
-1173 APSLNWNTL
+1173 
-1182 NTSNITCFGLAN
+1182 
-1194 GQISLTASAG
+1194 
-1204 TGVINYGL
+1204 
-1212 NPGAISNGSG
+1212 
-1222 LFNGL
+1222 
-1227 SSGNYT
+1227 
-1233 IQATD
+1233 
-1238 ALGCTISS
+1238 
-1246 VVGLTQPSLLQF
+1246 
-1258 TSGSSTPATCQ
+1258 
-1269 GVSNGTINVTS
+1269 
-1280 SGGTGSINFVLT
+1280 
-1292 PTGFTNTNG
+1292 
-1301 QFTGLSAGTY
+1301 
-1311 TVQATDANSCT
+1311 
-1322 AITTVIISQPLG
+1322 
-1334 IQWVSNNSA
+1334 
-1343 MVSCFAGNNAWWN
+1343 
-1356 LQASGG
+1356 
-1362 SGTMN
+1362 
-1367 YTLQPGAITN
+1367 
-1377 QTGQFSNLTAGVFT
+1377 
-1391 VTAVDANQCNTTA
+1391 
-1404 TINITQPAAL
+1404 
-1414 NVNSAIATQASCVP
+1414 
-1428 GNDAVITIGI
+1428 

-1446 YGING
+1446 YAING
-1451 GSSQSS
+1451 GSLQSS
-1457 NQFPNLSPGQYT
+1457 NQFSNLSPGQYT
-1469 ITATDLNS
+1469 VTATDLNS
-1477 CSISTVVVA
+1477 CTVSTIVVA
-1486 QAPVVLN
+1486 QAPVVLS
-1493 WTNAMST
+1493 WTNATST

-1523 LYVLNAGL
+1523 QYVLNAGL
-1531 QQNSSGNFNGL
+1531 QQNASGNFSGL
-1542 QAGLYTVVAT
+1542 TAGLYTVVAT

-1558 LSTTLQVGSPLP
+1558 LATTLLVGSPLP
-1570 VQVNSFTKADPSCF
+1570 VQVNSFTKTDPSCF
-1584 GDNNGSAQIIATG
+1584 GDNNGSAQISASG

-1604 QIQPGNMTTS
+1604 QIQPGNITTS

-1664 NNSGSI
+1664 NNTGSI
-1670 SVYASGGSG
+1670 SVYAAGGSG
-1679 ALTYSIGSTFGVS
+1679 ALSYSVGGVFGVS
-1692 ASFSNLIAAPY
+1692 PTFNNLIAAPY

-1714 VSSSAVVNQTA
+1714 VSSATVVNQTP
-1725 SPTFSFVNHEDLLCH
+1725 SPGFTFVNHEDLLCH
-1740 SDNSGSLQAYA
+1740 SDNTGSLQAYA

-1766 RDTLTPSFVNLPAA
+1766 RDTLIPSFVNLPAA
-1780 IYVVTVTDVN
+1780 NYVVTVTDVN

-1865 KDANGCS
+1865 TDANGCS

>member
-1 MKSFLSYVLFIAA
+1 
-14 FFSSASTFAQLNI
+14 
-27 VPNQTAN
+27 
-34 QLVDRLVG
+34 
-42 SGVVYSNPVLT
+42 
-53 CGSDAS
+53 
-59 GKFENGLTTSISMD
+59 
-73 SGIVLTTGT
+73 
-82 CNTTYFFGSPLEIGV
+82 
-97 NISAA
+97 
-102 YFASTDN
+102 
-109 LFYTTDA
+109 
-116 DLSAAATGTTY
+116 
-127 DMCKLEF
+127 
-134 DFVPIGD
+134 
-141 TIEFNYRFGS
+141 
-151 EEYTTYS
+151 
-158 CSNFND
+158 
-164 IFAFFISGPGYA
+164 
-176 VPTNVALIPGTFCPV
+176 
-191 SINTINYKTNNPC
+191 
-204 GNVQAPCAP
+204 VQAPCAP
-213 PFNALYVDNILS
+213 PFNSLYVDNILS
-225 PTISYDGLTVK
+225 STISYDGLTVK

-271 GSFVSEAATVSAI
+271 GSFVSEAAVVSSI

-295 FTIEGCQSSVITI
+295 FTIEGCQSSVVTI

-402 VCQGQS
+402 ICQGQS
-408 ATLSAISNP
+408 ASLSAISNP
-417 SNLFLTFT
+417 SNSFLTFS
-425 WSGGTIPASGSN
+425 WSGGTIPTSGSN
-437 VSVSPG
+437 VSVTPG

-489 ITATGTAGSAFTFTL
+489 ITATGTAGSAFTFTI
-504 SPGGSVLSGS
+504 SPGGNILSGS

-532 VAGCSNSATTTIN
+532 VAGCSNTATATIN

-553 NTSFVNNV
+553 NTTFVNNV

-576 GTAPISYTLTPG
+576 GTAPISYTLNPG
-588 TITNNTGLFNGL
+588 AIANTTGLFNGL
-600 PAATYTIQAVDF
+600 LAATYTVQAVDF

-619 IITINEP
+619 IVTINEP
-626 SALTW
+626 SALIW

-645 NGSISVAASGG
+645 NGSIVIAATGG
-656 SGGYNYTL
+656 SGGYTYTL

-676 NNLNAG
+676 NTLNAG

-705 TLLNWSAWSSSNV
+705 GLLNWSALSSSNV

-724 DASIS
+724 DASIN
-729 ATAIGGQGNLNYT
+729 ATAIGGQGSINYT

-751 TGVYNGLNAG
+751 TGIYNGLNAG
-761 IYTITATDQNAC
+761 IYTVTATDQNAC
-773 SISSVTTLT
+773 SISTVTTLT

-787 NFTSVQNTI
+787 NFTVVQNTI
-796 PSCVPGNDASIIVS
+796 PSCVPGNDASINVS
-810 ASGGTPNYSYS
+810 VSGGTPNYTYT

-833 NLAAGNYIVVV
+833 NLGAGNYIVVA

-873 TNCFGVANGQIS
+873 ANCFGVADGQIS

-908 NFTLL
+908 NFTSL

-927 CSISSLV
+927 CSAISLV

-962 SLSASGGSGTMSY
+962 SLSANGGSGALSY

-983 NATGVFNNL
+983 NSTGVFNNL

-1014 VTQPVSMQWSSVTP
+1014 VTQPISMQWSSVSP

-1038 GSIISTASGGT
+1038 GSIISTATGGSGLLT
-1049 GVLSYQIL
+1049 YQIL
-1057 PGSFSNTTGTFNNLT
+1057 PGSVSNTSGTFNNLT
-1072 AGIYSI
+1072 AGVYSI

-1103 NITQTPLSCVPGN
+1103 NVSQTPLSCVPGN
-1116 DASISVT
+1116 DASIIVSV
-1123 ANGGTQPFDYS
+1123 
-1134 AGGAMQSAN
+1134 
-1143 TITGLGA
+1143 
-1150 ATYTVVVV
+1150 
-1158 DANGCSASS
+1158 
-1167 LTTINP
+1167 
-1173 APSLNWNTL
+1173 
-1182 NTSNITCFGLAN
+1182 
-1194 GQISLTASAG
+1194 
-1204 TGVINYGL
+1204 
-1212 NPGAISNGSG
+1212 
-1222 LFNGL
+1222 
-1227 SSGNYT
+1227 
-1233 IQATD
+1233 
-1238 ALGCTISS
+1238 
-1246 VVGLTQPSLLQF
+1246 
-1258 TSGSSTPATCQ
+1258 
-1269 GVSNGTINVTS
+1269 
-1280 SGGTGSINFVLT
+1280 
-1292 PTGFTNTNG
+1292 
-1301 QFTGLSAGTY
+1301 
-1311 TVQATDANSCT
+1311 
-1322 AITTVIISQPLG
+1322 
-1334 IQWVSNNSA
+1334 
-1343 MVSCFAGNNAWWN
+1343 
-1356 LQASGG
+1356 
-1362 SGTMN
+1362 
-1367 YTLQPGAITN
+1367 
-1377 QTGQFSNLTAGVFT
+1377 
-1391 VTAVDANQCNTTA
+1391 
-1404 TINITQPAAL
+1404 
-1414 NVNSAIATQASCVP
+1414 
-1428 GNDAVITIGI
+1428 

-1446 YGING
+1446 YAING
-1451 GSSQSS
+1451 GSLQSS
-1457 NQFPNLSPGQYT
+1457 NQFSNLSPGQYT
-1469 ITATDLNS
+1469 VTATDLNS
-1477 CSISTVVVA
+1477 CTVSTIVVA
-1486 QAPVVLN
+1486 QAPVVLS
-1493 WTNAMST
+1493 WTNATST

-1523 LYVLNAGL
+1523 QYVLNAGL
-1531 QQNSSGNFNGL
+1531 QQNASGNFSGL
-1542 QAGLYTVVAT
+1542 TAGLYTVVAT

-1558 LSTTLQVGSPLP
+1558 LATTLLVGSPLP
-1570 VQVNSFTKADPSCF
+1570 VQVNSFTKTDPSCF
-1584 GDNNGSAQIIATG
+1584 GDNNGSAQISASG

-1604 QIQPGNMTTS
+1604 QIQPGNITTS

-1664 NNSGSI
+1664 NNTGSI
-1670 SVYASGGSG
+1670 SVYAAGGSG
-1679 ALTYSIGSTFGVS
+1679 ALSYSVGGVFGVS
-1692 ASFSNLIAAPY
+1692 PTFNNLIAAPY

-1714 VSSSAVVNQTA
+1714 VSSATVVNQTP
-1725 SPTFSFVNHEDLLCH
+1725 SPGFTFVNHEDLLCH
-1740 SDNSGSLQAYA
+1740 SDNTGSLQAYA

-1766 RDTLTPSFVNLPAA
+1766 RDTLIPSFVNLPAA
-1780 IYVVTVTDVN
+1780 NYVVTVTDVN

>member
-1 MKSFLSYVLFIAA
+1 MKSFLSYILLGIVLLLSSIA
-14 FFSSASTFAQLNI
+14 SAQLI
-27 VPNQTAN
+27 IAPNQTAN

-42 SGVVYSNPVLT
+42 TGVVYSNPMLT
-53 CGSDAS
+53 CSSGAS
-59 GKFENGLTTSISMD
+59 GKFDNGLTTSISMD

-82 CNTTYFFGSPLEIGV
+82 CNTTYLFGSPFDIGV
-97 NISAA
+97 NISAS

-109 LFYTTDA
+109 SFFTTDA
-116 DLSAAATGTTY
+116 NLNTAATGTTY

-141 TIEFNYRFGS
+141 TIEFFYRFGS
-151 EEYTTYS
+151 EEYTAYS

-176 VPTNVALIPGTFCPV
+176 VPTNVALIPGTICPV
-191 SINTINYKTNNPC
+191 SINTINFKTNNPC

-213 PFNALYVDNILS
+213 PFNSLYVNNTLS
-225 PTISYDGLTVK
+225 STISYDGMTVK
-236 LKAQAPV
+236 LKASAPV

-258 FDGILDSGVFLEA
+258 FDGVLDSGVFLEA
-271 GSFVSEAATVSAI
+271 GSFVSEAAVVSSI
-284 SSTNNLGGSTP
+284 SSTNSLGGSTP
-295 FTIEGCQSSVITI
+295 FTIEGCQTSVVTI
-308 KRPNPKPTP
+308 KRPNPKPTS
-317 QLVALT
+317 QIVALS
-323 YSGTATPGIDYT
+323 YGGTAIPGVDYT

-356 LTDALAEGMETID
+356 LTDALTEGTETID
-369 IQVFGSAC
+369 IQVFGSVC
-377 NTTAT
+377 NTTVT
-382 DQRTIEIYDIP
+382 DQRTVEIYDIP
-393 GFNVTDNFS
+393 GFNVTNNLS
-402 VCQGQS
+402 ICQGQS
-408 ATLSAISNP
+408 TTLSAIANP
-417 SNLFLTFT
+417 TNSFLTFS
-425 WSGGTIPASGSN
+425 WSGGTIPTSGSN
-437 VSVSPG
+437 VSVTPG
-443 TTTTYTVSASY
+443 STTTYTVTASY
-454 PGCSNQDSLITVA
+454 PGCSNQDSLITVV
-467 VEPTPTISLSP
+467 VEPTPTISLST
-478 QDITCLNPAGS
+478 QDISCLNPAGA
-489 ITATGTAGSAFTFTL
+489 ITASGTAGSAFTFTI
-504 SPGGSVLSGS
+504 SPGGSILSGS
-514 PSTFTGL
+514 PSTFAGL

-532 VAGCSNSATTTIN
+532 VAGCSNTATATIN

-553 NTSFVNNV
+553 SPTVVDNV

-576 GTAPISYTLTPG
+576 GTSPINYTLSPG
-588 TITNNTGLFNGL
+588 AVTNNTGLFNGL
-600 PAATYTIQAVDF
+600 LSTTYTIQAVDF

-626 SALTW
+626 SALNW
-631 NSVTTNPVLCNGQS
+631 NPLATNPVLCNGQN
-645 NGSISVAASGG
+645 NGSVLVSASGG
-656 SGGYNYTL
+656 SGGYNYTIT
-664 NPGSVNNSNGQF
+664 PGSLTNSNGQF

-682 SYTIQVSDANACS
+682 MYTIQVSDANACS
-695 NVTVV
+695 NVTLV

-705 TLLNWSAWSSSNV
+705 PVLSWSSWSSSAV

-724 DASIS
+724 DASVS
-729 ATAIGGQGNLNYT
+729 AFAMGGQGNINYT
-742 LQPGNIQNS
+742 LQPGNVQNS
-751 TGVYNGLNAG
+751 TGIYTGLNAG
-761 IYTITATDQNAC
+761 MYTITATDQNAC
-773 SISSVTTLT
+773 SITSVTILT

-787 NFTSVQNTI
+787 NFTSIQSTI
-796 PSCVPGNDASIIVS
+796 PSCVPGNDASILVS
-810 ASGGTPNYSYS
+810 VSGGTPNYSYT

-833 NLAAGNYIVVV
+833 NLGAGNYIVVA
-844 SDNNACSISTS
+844 SDNNSCSISTT
-855 VNIASPPNVS
+855 VNIASPPNLS

-873 TNCFGVANGQIS
+873 ANCFGAADGQIS
-885 ALATTANPVLNYT
+885 ALATTANPSINYT
-898 LNPGNLSGSG
+898 LNPGNLTSAG

-913 AANTYTL
+913 TANTYTL

-927 CSISSLV
+927 CSVSSLV
-934 QINQPTQILFNGVV
+934 QINQPSQILFSGVIA
-948 SNPALCQGSNTGSI
+948 NPALCQGSNTGSI
-962 SLSASGGSGTMSY
+962 SLSANGGSGSISY
-975 TLLPGSVT
+975 TLLPGSVS
-983 NATGVFNNL
+983 NSTGVFNNL
-992 SSAAYTVIATDLNGC
+992 AAATYTVIATDINLC
-1007 SNSTIVN
+1007 TNSTIVN

-1028 QMVNCFGQND
+1028 QMVTCFGQND
-1038 GSIISTASGGT
+1038 GSIISTAIGGT
-1049 GVLSYQIL
+1049 GILTYQIL
-1057 PGSFSNTTGTFNNLT
+1057 PGSVSNTSGTFNNLT
-1072 AGIYSI
+1072 AGVYSI
-1078 TATDVNLCFIST
+1078 TATDANLCFIST
-1090 TVSISEPLPLQII
+1090 TVNMSEPLPLQVI
-1103 NITQTPLSCVPGN
+1103 NVTQTPLSCVPGN

-1134 AGGAMQSAN
+1134 AGGALQSSN
-1143 TITGLGA
+1143 IITGLGA

-1158 DANGCSASS
+1158 DANGCSANS
-1167 LTTINP
+1167 LITINP
-1173 APSLNWNTL
+1173 PPSLIWNTL
-1182 NTSNITCFGLAN
+1182 STSNISCFGLAN

-1212 NPGAISNGSG
+1212 NPGSISNGSG

-1246 VVGLTQPSLLQF
+1246 AVGLTQPNLLQF
-1258 TSGSSTPATCQ
+1258 TSGSSTPAACQ

-1280 SGGTGSINFVLT
+1280 SGGTGTVNFVLT
-1292 PTGFTNTNG
+1292 PTGFNNTNG
-1301 QFTGLSAGTY
+1301 QFNGLSAGTY
-1311 TVQATDANSCT
+1311 TVQATDANTCT

-1367 YTLQPGAITN
+1367 YTLQPGGITN

-1404 TINITQPAAL
+1404 TINITQPSAL
-1414 NVNSAIATQASCVP
+1414 NVNNAIATQATCVP

-1446 YGING
+1446 YAING
-1451 GSSQSS
+1451 GSVQAS
-1457 NQFPNLSPGQYT
+1457 NQFQNLSPGQYT
-1469 ITATDLNS
+1469 VIATDINS

-1493 WTNAMST
+1493 WTNTTSS
-1500 PVSCSGSSDG
+1500 PVSCSGLSDG
-1510 DISVLISNNNGGL
+1510 DIGVLISNNNGGL
-1523 LYVLNAGL
+1523 QYVLNPGS
-1531 QQNSSGNFNGL
+1531 QQNISGNFSGL
-1542 QAGLYTVVAT
+1542 LAGLYTVVAT

-1558 LSTTLQVGSPLP
+1558 LATTIQVGSPLP
-1570 VQVNSFTKADPSCF
+1570 VQVNSFTKTDPACF
-1584 GDNNGSAQIIATG
+1584 GENNGSAQIIATG

-1604 QIQPGNMTTS
+1604 QIQPGNITTS

-1647 QQLLINA
+1647 QQLFINA

-1664 NNSGSI
+1664 NNSGSV
-1670 SVYASGGSG
+1670 SVYAAGGSG
-1679 ALTYSIGSTFGVS
+1679 ALSYSIGGAFGVS
-1692 ASFSNLIAAPY
+1692 PTFNNLIAAPY

-1714 VSSSAVVNQTA
+1714 VSSATVVNQTP
-1725 SPTFSFVNHEDLLCH
+1725 SPGFTFVNHEDLLCH
-1740 SDNSGSLQAYA
+1740 SDNSGSIQAYA
-1751 TGPAQIINYNLQPGN
+1751 TGAAQIINYNLQPGN
-1766 RDTLTPSFVNLPAA
+1766 RDTLTPTFVNLPAA
-1780 IYVVTVTDVN
+1780 NYVVTVTDVN

-1796 NINVLN
+1796 NINILN

-1807 FSQFDVIHPNC
+1807 FIQFDVIHPKC
-1818 ADAQSGQIL
+1818 SDAQSGQIL
-1827 SEVVGGTGNIEYTLW
+1827 SEVAGGTGNIEYTLW

-1853 TLLNPKLYTIVA
+1853 TLLNPKMYTIVA
-1865 KDANGCS
+1865 TDANGCT
-1872 ISRLETLVQEN
+1872 ISRFETLVQEN

-1908 NAYGIDLKKFVVMNR
+1908 NAYGIDLKKFLVMNR

-1930 STNPQIGWNGRHDG
+1930 STNPQIGWNGRHNG

>member
-1 MKSFLSYVLFIAA
+1 MKSFLSYVLFIVA
-14 FFSSASTFAQLNI
+14 FFSSASTSAQLNV

-42 SGVVYSNPVLT
+42 TGVVYSNPVLT
-53 CGSDAS
+53 CSSDAS
-59 GKFENGLTTSISMD
+59 GKFDNGLTTSISMD

-82 CNTTYFFGSPLEIGV
+82 SNTTYLFGSPLDIGV
-97 NISAA
+97 NLSAA

-109 LFYTTDA
+109 FFYTTDA

-213 PFNALYVDNILS
+213 PFNSLYVDNILS

-295 FTIEGCQSSVITI
+295 FTIEGCQSSVVTI

-402 VCQGQS
+402 ICQGQS
-408 ATLSAISNP
+408 ASLSAISNP
-417 SNLFLTFT
+417 SNSFLTFS
-425 WSGGTIPASGSN
+425 WSGGTFPASGSN
-437 VSVSPG
+437 VSVTPAA
-443 TTTTYTVSASY
+443 TTTYTVSASY

-467 VEPTPTISLSP
+467 VEPTPTISLSS

-489 ITATGTAGSAFTFTL
+489 ITATGTAGSAFTFTI
-504 SPGGSVLSGS
+504 SPGGNILSGS

-532 VAGCSNSATTTIN
+532 VAGCSNTATATIN

-553 NTSFVNNV
+553 NTTFVNNV

-576 GTAPISYTLTPG
+576 GTAPISYTLNPG
-588 TITNNTGLFNGL
+588 AITNTTGLFNGL
-600 PAATYTIQAVDF
+600 LAATYTVQAVDF

-619 IITINEP
+619 IVTINEP
-626 SALTW
+626 SALIW

-645 NGSISVAASGG
+645 NGSIVIAATGG
-656 SGGYNYTL
+656 SGGYTYTL

-676 NNLNAG
+676 NTLNAG

-705 TLLNWSAWSSSNV
+705 GLLNWSALSSSNV

-724 DASIS
+724 DASIN
-729 ATAIGGQGNLNYT
+729 ATAIGGQGSINYT

-751 TGVYNGLNAG
+751 TGIYIGLNAG
-761 IYTITATDQNAC
+761 IYTVTATDQNAC
-773 SISSVTTLT
+773 SISTVTTLT

-787 NFTSVQNTI
+787 NFTVVQNTI
-796 PSCVPGNDASIIVS
+796 PSCVPGNDASINVS
-810 ASGGTPNYSYS
+810 VSGGTPNYTYT

-833 NLAAGNYIVVV
+833 NLGAGNYIVVA

-873 TNCFGVANGQIS
+873 ANCFGVADGQIS

-908 NFTLL
+908 NFTSL

-927 CSISSLV
+927 CSAISLV

-962 SLSASGGSGTMSY
+962 SLSANGGSGALSY

-983 NATGVFNNL
+983 NSTGVFNNL

-1014 VTQPVSMQWSSVTP
+1014 VTQPISMQWSSVSP

-1038 GSIISTASGGT
+1038 GSIISTATGGSGLLT
-1049 GVLSYQIL
+1049 YQIL
-1057 PGSFSNTTGTFNNLT
+1057 PGSVSNTSGTFNNLT
-1072 AGIYSI
+1072 AGVYSI

-1103 NITQTPLSCVPGN
+1103 NVSQTPLSCVPGN
-1116 DASISVT
+1116 DASIIVSV
-1123 ANGGTQPFDYS
+1123 
-1134 AGGAMQSAN
+1134 
-1143 TITGLGA
+1143 
-1150 ATYTVVVV
+1150 
-1158 DANGCSASS
+1158 
-1167 LTTINP
+1167 
-1173 APSLNWNTL
+1173 
-1182 NTSNITCFGLAN
+1182 
-1194 GQISLTASAG
+1194 
-1204 TGVINYGL
+1204 
-1212 NPGAISNGSG
+1212 
-1222 LFNGL
+1222 
-1227 SSGNYT
+1227 
-1233 IQATD
+1233 
-1238 ALGCTISS
+1238 
-1246 VVGLTQPSLLQF
+1246 
-1258 TSGSSTPATCQ
+1258 
-1269 GVSNGTINVTS
+1269 
-1280 SGGTGSINFVLT
+1280 
-1292 PTGFTNTNG
+1292 
-1301 QFTGLSAGTY
+1301 
-1311 TVQATDANSCT
+1311 
-1322 AITTVIISQPLG
+1322 
-1334 IQWVSNNSA
+1334 
-1343 MVSCFAGNNAWWN
+1343 
-1356 LQASGG
+1356 
-1362 SGTMN
+1362 
-1367 YTLQPGAITN
+1367 
-1377 QTGQFSNLTAGVFT
+1377 
-1391 VTAVDANQCNTTA
+1391 
-1404 TINITQPAAL
+1404 
-1414 NVNSAIATQASCVP
+1414 
-1428 GNDAVITIGI
+1428 

-1446 YGING
+1446 YAING
-1451 GSSQSS
+1451 GSLQSS
-1457 NQFPNLSPGQYT
+1457 NQFSNLSPGQYT
-1469 ITATDLNS
+1469 VTATDFNS
-1477 CSISTVVVA
+1477 CTVSTIVVA
-1486 QAPVVLN
+1486 QATVVLN
-1493 WTNAMST
+1493 WTNATST

-1523 LYVLNAGL
+1523 QYVLNAGL
-1531 QQNSSGNFNGL
+1531 QQNASGNFSGL
-1542 QAGLYTVVAT
+1542 TAGLYTVVAT

-1558 LSTTLQVGSPLP
+1558 LATTLLVGSPLP
-1570 VQVNSFTKADPSCF
+1570 VQVNSFTKTDPSCF
-1584 GDNNGSAQIIATG
+1584 GDNNGSAQISASG

-1604 QIQPGNMTTS
+1604 QIQPGNITTS

-1664 NNSGSI
+1664 NNTGSI
-1670 SVYASGGSG
+1670 SVYAAGGSG
-1679 ALTYSIGSTFGVS
+1679 ALSYSVGGVFGVS
-1692 ASFSNLIAAPY
+1692 PTFNNLIAAPY

-1714 VSSSAVVNQTA
+1714 VSSATVVNQTP
-1725 SPTFSFVNHEDLLCH
+1725 SPGFTFVNHEDLLCH
-1740 SDNSGSLQAYA
+1740 SDNTGSLQAYA

-1766 RDTLTPSFVNLPAA
+1766 RDTLIPSFVNLPAA
-1780 IYVVTVTDVN
+1780 NYVVTVTDVN

>member
-1 MKSFLSYVLFIAA
+1 MKSFLSYVLFIVA
-14 FFSSASTFAQLNI
+14 FFSSASTSAQLNV

-42 SGVVYSNPVLT
+42 TGVVYSNPVLT
-53 CGSDAS
+53 CSSDAS
-59 GKFENGLTTSISMD
+59 GKFDNGLTTSISMD

-82 CNTTYFFGSPLEIGV
+82 SNTTYLFGSPLDIGV
-97 NISAA
+97 NLSAA

-109 LFYTTDA
+109 FFYTTDA

-213 PFNALYVDNILS
+213 PFNSLYVDNILS

-295 FTIEGCQSSVITI
+295 FTIEGCQSSVVTI

-402 VCQGQS
+402 ICQGQS
-408 ATLSAISNP
+408 ASLSAISNP
-417 SNLFLTFT
+417 SNSFLTFS
-425 WSGGTIPASGSN
+425 WSGGTFPASGSN
-437 VSVSPG
+437 VSVTPAA
-443 TTTTYTVSASY
+443 TTTYTVSASY

-489 ITATGTAGSAFTFTL
+489 ITATGTAGSAFTFTI
-504 SPGGSVLSGS
+504 SPGGNILSGS

-532 VAGCSNSATTTIN
+532 VAGCSNTATATIN

-553 NTSFVNNV
+553 NTNFVNNV

-576 GTAPISYTLTPG
+576 GTAPISYTLNPG
-588 TITNNTGLFNGL
+588 AITNTTGLFNGL
-600 PAATYTIQAVDF
+600 LAATYTVQAVDF

-619 IITINEP
+619 IVTINEP
-626 SALTW
+626 SALIW

-645 NGSISVAASGG
+645 NGSIVIAATGG
-656 SGGYNYTL
+656 SGGYTYTL

-676 NNLNAG
+676 NTLNAG

-705 TLLNWSAWSSSNV
+705 GLLNWSALSSSNV

-724 DASIS
+724 DASIN
-729 ATAIGGQGNLNYT
+729 ATAIGGQGSINYT

-751 TGVYNGLNAG
+751 TGIYIGLNAG
-761 IYTITATDQNAC
+761 IYTVTATDQNAC
-773 SISSVTTLT
+773 SISTVTTLT

-787 NFTSVQNTI
+787 NFTVVQNTI
-796 PSCVPGNDASIIVS
+796 PSCVPGNDASINVS
-810 ASGGTPNYSYS
+810 VSGGTPNYTYT

-833 NLAAGNYIVVV
+833 NLGAGNYIVVA

-873 TNCFGVANGQIS
+873 ANCFGVADGQIS

-908 NFTLL
+908 NFTSL

-927 CSISSLV
+927 CSAISLV

-962 SLSASGGSGTMSY
+962 SLSANGGSGALSY

-983 NATGVFNNL
+983 NSTGVFNNL

-1014 VTQPVSMQWSSVTP
+1014 VTQPISMQWSSVSP

-1038 GSIISTASGGT
+1038 GSIISTATGGSGLLT
-1049 GVLSYQIL
+1049 YQIL
-1057 PGSFSNTTGTFNNLT
+1057 PGSVSNTSGTFNNLT
-1072 AGIYSI
+1072 AGVYSI

-1103 NITQTPLSCVPGN
+1103 NVSQTPLSCVPGN
-1116 DASISVT
+1116 DASIIVSV
-1123 ANGGTQPFDYS
+1123 
-1134 AGGAMQSAN
+1134 
-1143 TITGLGA
+1143 
-1150 ATYTVVVV
+1150 
-1158 DANGCSASS
+1158 
-1167 LTTINP
+1167 
-1173 APSLNWNTL
+1173 
-1182 NTSNITCFGLAN
+1182 
-1194 GQISLTASAG
+1194 
-1204 TGVINYGL
+1204 
-1212 NPGAISNGSG
+1212 
-1222 LFNGL
+1222 
-1227 SSGNYT
+1227 
-1233 IQATD
+1233 
-1238 ALGCTISS
+1238 
-1246 VVGLTQPSLLQF
+1246 
-1258 TSGSSTPATCQ
+1258 
-1269 GVSNGTINVTS
+1269 
-1280 SGGTGSINFVLT
+1280 
-1292 PTGFTNTNG
+1292 
-1301 QFTGLSAGTY
+1301 
-1311 TVQATDANSCT
+1311 
-1322 AITTVIISQPLG
+1322 
-1334 IQWVSNNSA
+1334 
-1343 MVSCFAGNNAWWN
+1343 
-1356 LQASGG
+1356 
-1362 SGTMN
+1362 
-1367 YTLQPGAITN
+1367 
-1377 QTGQFSNLTAGVFT
+1377 
-1391 VTAVDANQCNTTA
+1391 
-1404 TINITQPAAL
+1404 
-1414 NVNSAIATQASCVP
+1414 
-1428 GNDAVITIGI
+1428 

-1446 YGING
+1446 YAING
-1451 GSSQSS
+1451 GSLQSS
-1457 NQFPNLSPGQYT
+1457 NQFSNLSPGQYT
-1469 ITATDLNS
+1469 VTATDLNS
-1477 CSISTVVVA
+1477 CTVSTIVVA
-1486 QAPVVLN
+1486 QAPVVLS
-1493 WTNAMST
+1493 WTNATST

-1523 LYVLNAGL
+1523 QYVLNAGL
-1531 QQNSSGNFNGL
+1531 QQNASGNFSGL
-1542 QAGLYTVVAT
+1542 TAGLYTVVAT

-1558 LSTTLQVGSPLP
+1558 LATTLLVGSPLP
-1570 VQVNSFTKADPSCF
+1570 VQVNSFTKTDPSCF
-1584 GDNNGSAQIIATG
+1584 GDNNGSAQISASG

-1604 QIQPGNMTTS
+1604 QIQPGNITTS

-1664 NNSGSI
+1664 NNTGSI
-1670 SVYASGGSG
+1670 SVYAAGGSG
-1679 ALTYSIGSTFGVS
+1679 ALSYSVGGVFGVS
-1692 ASFSNLIAAPY
+1692 PTFNNLIAAPY

-1714 VSSSAVVNQTA
+1714 VSSATVVNQTP
-1725 SPTFSFVNHEDLLCH
+1725 SPGFTFVNHEDLLCH
-1740 SDNSGSLQAYA
+1740 SDNTGSLQAYA

-1766 RDTLTPSFVNLPAA
+1766 RDTLIPSFVNLPAA
-1780 IYVVTVTDVN
+1780 NYVVTVTDVN

>member
-1 MKSFLSYVLFIAA
+1 MKSFLSYVLFIVA
-14 FFSSASTFAQLNI
+14 FFSSASTSAQLNV

-42 SGVVYSNPVLT
+42 TGVVYSNPVLT
-53 CGSDAS
+53 CSSDAS
-59 GKFENGLTTSISMD
+59 GKFDNGLTTSISMD

-82 CNTTYFFGSPLEIGV
+82 SNTTYLFGSPLDIGV
-97 NISAA
+97 NLSAA

-109 LFYTTDA
+109 FFYTTDV

-213 PFNALYVDNILS
+213 PFNSLYVDNILS

-295 FTIEGCQSSVITI
+295 FTIEGCQSSVVTI

-402 VCQGQS
+402 ICQGQS
-408 ATLSAISNP
+408 ASLSAISNP
-417 SNLFLTFT
+417 SNSFLTFS
-425 WSGGTIPASGSN
+425 WSGGTIPTSGSN
-437 VSVSPG
+437 VSVTPG

-489 ITATGTAGSAFTFTL
+489 ITATGTAGSAFTFTI
-504 SPGGSVLSGS
+504 SPGGNILSGS

-532 VAGCSNSATTTIN
+532 VAGCSNTATATIN

-553 NTSFVNNV
+553 NTTFVNNV
-561 CNGGAIGSINATVFG
+561 CNGGATGSINATVFG
-576 GTAPISYTLTPG
+576 GTAPISYTLNPG
-588 TITNNTGLFNGL
+588 AITNTTGLFNGL
-600 PAATYTIQAVDF
+600 LAATYTVQAVDF

-619 IITINEP
+619 IVTINEP
-626 SALTW
+626 SALIW

-645 NGSISVAASGG
+645 NGSIVIAATGG
-656 SGGYNYTL
+656 SGGYTYTL

-676 NNLNAG
+676 NTLNAG

-705 TLLNWSAWSSSNV
+705 GLLNWSALSSSNV

-724 DASIS
+724 DASIN
-729 ATAIGGQGNLNYT
+729 ATAIGGQGSINYT

-751 TGVYNGLNAG
+751 TGIYNGLNAG
-761 IYTITATDQNAC
+761 IYTVTATDQNAC
-773 SISSVTTLT
+773 SISTVTTLT

-787 NFTSVQNTI
+787 NFTVVQNTI
-796 PSCVPGNDASIIVS
+796 PSCVPGNDASINVS
-810 ASGGTPNYSYS
+810 VSGGTPNYTYT

-833 NLAAGNYIVVV
+833 NLGAGNYIVVA

-873 TNCFGVANGQIS
+873 ANCFGVADGQIS

-908 NFTLL
+908 NFTSL

-927 CSISSLV
+927 CSAISLV

-962 SLSASGGSGTMSY
+962 SLSANGGSGALSY

-983 NATGVFNNL
+983 NSTGVFNNL

-1014 VTQPVSMQWSSVTP
+1014 VTQPISMQWSSVSP

-1038 GSIISTASGGT
+1038 GSIISTATGGSGLLT
-1049 GVLSYQIL
+1049 YQIL
-1057 PGSFSNTTGTFNNLT
+1057 PGSVSNTSGTFNNLT
-1072 AGIYSI
+1072 AGVYSI

-1103 NITQTPLSCVPGN
+1103 NVSQTPLSCVPGN
-1116 DASISVT
+1116 DASIIVSV
-1123 ANGGTQPFDYS
+1123 
-1134 AGGAMQSAN
+1134 
-1143 TITGLGA
+1143 
-1150 ATYTVVVV
+1150 
-1158 DANGCSASS
+1158 
-1167 LTTINP
+1167 
-1173 APSLNWNTL
+1173 
-1182 NTSNITCFGLAN
+1182 
-1194 GQISLTASAG
+1194 
-1204 TGVINYGL
+1204 
-1212 NPGAISNGSG
+1212 
-1222 LFNGL
+1222 
-1227 SSGNYT
+1227 
-1233 IQATD
+1233 
-1238 ALGCTISS
+1238 
-1246 VVGLTQPSLLQF
+1246 
-1258 TSGSSTPATCQ
+1258 
-1269 GVSNGTINVTS
+1269 
-1280 SGGTGSINFVLT
+1280 
-1292 PTGFTNTNG
+1292 
-1301 QFTGLSAGTY
+1301 
-1311 TVQATDANSCT
+1311 
-1322 AITTVIISQPLG
+1322 
-1334 IQWVSNNSA
+1334 
-1343 MVSCFAGNNAWWN
+1343 
-1356 LQASGG
+1356 
-1362 SGTMN
+1362 
-1367 YTLQPGAITN
+1367 
-1377 QTGQFSNLTAGVFT
+1377 
-1391 VTAVDANQCNTTA
+1391 
-1404 TINITQPAAL
+1404 
-1414 NVNSAIATQASCVP
+1414 
-1428 GNDAVITIGI
+1428 

-1446 YGING
+1446 YAING
-1451 GSSQSS
+1451 GSLQSS
-1457 NQFPNLSPGQYT
+1457 NQFSNLSPGQYT
-1469 ITATDLNS
+1469 VTATDLNS
-1477 CSISTVVVA
+1477 CTVSTIVVA
-1486 QAPVVLN
+1486 QAPVVLS
-1493 WTNAMST
+1493 WTNATST

-1523 LYVLNAGL
+1523 QYVLNAGL
-1531 QQNSSGNFNGL
+1531 QQNASGNFSGL
-1542 QAGLYTVVAT
+1542 TAGLYTVVAT

-1558 LSTTLQVGSPLP
+1558 LATTLLVGSPLP
-1570 VQVNSFTKADPSCF
+1570 VQVNSFTKTDPSCF
-1584 GDNNGSAQIIATG
+1584 GDNNGSAQISASG

-1604 QIQPGNMTTS
+1604 QIQPGNITTS

-1664 NNSGSI
+1664 NNTGSI
-1670 SVYASGGSG
+1670 SVYAAGGSG
-1679 ALTYSIGSTFGVS
+1679 ALSYSVGGVFGVS
-1692 ASFSNLIAAPY
+1692 PTFNNLIAAPY

-1714 VSSSAVVNQTA
+1714 VSSATVVNQTP
-1725 SPTFSFVNHEDLLCH
+1725 SPGFTFVNHEDLLCH
-1740 SDNSGSLQAYA
+1740 SDNTGSLQAYA

-1766 RDTLTPSFVNLPAA
+1766 RDTLIPSFVNLPAA
-1780 IYVVTVTDVN
+1780 NYVVTVTDVN

>member
-1 MKSFLSYVLFIAA
+1 MKSFLSYVLFIVA
-14 FFSSASTFAQLNI
+14 FFSSASTSAQLNV

-42 SGVVYSNPVLT
+42 TGVVYSNPVLT
-53 CGSDAS
+53 CSSDAS
-59 GKFENGLTTSISMD
+59 GKFDNGLTTSISMD

-82 CNTTYFFGSPLEIGV
+82 SNTTYLFGSPLDIGV
-97 NISAA
+97 NLSAA

-109 LFYTTDA
+109 FFYTTDV

-213 PFNALYVDNILS
+213 PFNSLYVDNILS

-295 FTIEGCQSSVITI
+295 FTIEGCQSSVVTI

-356 LTDALAEGMETID
+356 LTDALAEGMETIY

-402 VCQGQS
+402 ICQGQS
-408 ATLSAISNP
+408 ASLSAISNP
-417 SNLFLTFT
+417 SNSFLTFS

-437 VSVSPG
+437 VSVTPAA
-443 TTTTYTVSASY
+443 TTTYTVSASY

-467 VEPTPTISLSP
+467 VEPTPTISLSS

-489 ITATGTAGSAFTFTL
+489 ITATGTAGSAFTFTI
-504 SPGGSVLSGS
+504 SPGGNILSGS

-532 VAGCSNSATTTIN
+532 VAGCSNTATATIN

-553 NTSFVNNV
+553 NTTFVNNV

-576 GTAPISYTLTPG
+576 GTAPISYTLNPG
-588 TITNNTGLFNGL
+588 AITNTTGLFNGL
-600 PAATYTIQAVDF
+600 LAATYTVQAVDF

-619 IITINEP
+619 IVTINEP
-626 SALTW
+626 SALIW

-645 NGSISVAASGG
+645 NGSIVIAATGG
-656 SGGYNYTL
+656 SGGYTYTL

-676 NNLNAG
+676 NTLNAG

-705 TLLNWSAWSSSNV
+705 GLLNWSALSSSNV

-724 DASIS
+724 DASIN
-729 ATAIGGQGNLNYT
+729 ATAIGGQGSINYT

-761 IYTITATDQNAC
+761 IYTIIATDQNAC
-773 SISSVTTLT
+773 SISTVTTLT

-787 NFTSVQNTI
+787 NFTVVQNTI
-796 PSCVPGNDASIIVS
+796 PSCVPGNDASINVS
-810 ASGGTPNYSYS
+810 VSGGTPNYTYT

-833 NLAAGNYIVVV
+833 NLGAGNYIVVA

-873 TNCFGVANGQIS
+873 ANCFGVADGQIS

-908 NFTLL
+908 NFTSL

-927 CSISSLV
+927 CSASSLV

-962 SLSASGGSGTMSY
+962 SLSANGGSGALSY

-983 NATGVFNNL
+983 NSTGVFNNL

-1014 VTQPVSMQWSSVTP
+1014 VTQPISMQWSSVSP

-1038 GSIISTASGGT
+1038 GSIISTATGGSGLLT
-1049 GVLSYQIL
+1049 YQIL
-1057 PGSFSNTTGTFNNLT
+1057 PGSVSNTSGTFNNLT
-1072 AGIYSI
+1072 AGVYSI

-1103 NITQTPLSCVPGN
+1103 NVSQTPLSCVPGN
-1116 DASISVT
+1116 DASIIVSV
-1123 ANGGTQPFDYS
+1123 
-1134 AGGAMQSAN
+1134 
-1143 TITGLGA
+1143 
-1150 ATYTVVVV
+1150 
-1158 DANGCSASS
+1158 
-1167 LTTINP
+1167 
-1173 APSLNWNTL
+1173 
-1182 NTSNITCFGLAN
+1182 
-1194 GQISLTASAG
+1194 
-1204 TGVINYGL
+1204 
-1212 NPGAISNGSG
+1212 
-1222 LFNGL
+1222 
-1227 SSGNYT
+1227 
-1233 IQATD
+1233 
-1238 ALGCTISS
+1238 
-1246 VVGLTQPSLLQF
+1246 
-1258 TSGSSTPATCQ
+1258 
-1269 GVSNGTINVTS
+1269 
-1280 SGGTGSINFVLT
+1280 
-1292 PTGFTNTNG
+1292 
-1301 QFTGLSAGTY
+1301 
-1311 TVQATDANSCT
+1311 
-1322 AITTVIISQPLG
+1322 
-1334 IQWVSNNSA
+1334 
-1343 MVSCFAGNNAWWN
+1343 
-1356 LQASGG
+1356 
-1362 SGTMN
+1362 
-1367 YTLQPGAITN
+1367 
-1377 QTGQFSNLTAGVFT
+1377 
-1391 VTAVDANQCNTTA
+1391 
-1404 TINITQPAAL
+1404 
-1414 NVNSAIATQASCVP
+1414 
-1428 GNDAVITIGI
+1428 

-1446 YGING
+1446 YAING
-1451 GSSQSS
+1451 GSLQSS
-1457 NQFPNLSPGQYT
+1457 NQFSNLSPGQYT
-1469 ITATDLNS
+1469 VTATDLNS
-1477 CSISTVVVA
+1477 CTVSTIVVA
-1486 QAPVVLN
+1486 QAPVVLS
-1493 WTNAMST
+1493 WTNATST

-1523 LYVLNAGL
+1523 QYVLNAGL
-1531 QQNSSGNFNGL
+1531 QQNASGNFSGL
-1542 QAGLYTVVAT
+1542 TAGLYTVVAT

-1558 LSTTLQVGSPLP
+1558 LATTLLVGSPLP
-1570 VQVNSFTKADPSCF
+1570 VQVNSFTKTDPSCF
-1584 GDNNGSAQIIATG
+1584 ADNNGSAQIIATG

-1604 QIQPGNMTTS
+1604 QIQPGNITTS
-1614 SGIFNALGANN
+1614 SGIFNALGPNN
-1625 YTITATDINGCSVST
+1625 YTITATDMNGCSVST

-1664 NNSGSI
+1664 NNTGSI

-1679 ALTYSIGSTFGVS
+1679 SLTYSIGATFGVS

-1714 VSSSAVVNQTA
+1714 VSSSVVVNQTQ
-1725 SPTFSFVNHEDLLCH
+1725 SPAFSFVNHEDLLCH
-1740 SDNSGSLQAYA
+1740 SDNTGSLQAYA

-1766 RDTLTPSFVNLPAA
+1766 RDTLIPSFVNIPAA
-1780 IYVVTVTDVN
+1780 NYVVTVTDVN

-1848 SFGDY
+1848 GFGDY

-1865 KDANGCS
+1865 TDANGCS

>member
-1 MKSFLSYVLFIAA
+1 MSRNRANLYPEGGLYFTEIVGVWQAEYQPDKLYLGKYFRLMKSFLPYVLFIVA
-14 FFSSASTFAQLNI
+14 FFSTASTSAQLNV

-42 SGVVYSNPVLT
+42 TGVVYSNPVLT
-53 CGSDAS
+53 CSSDAS
-59 GKFENGLTTSISMD
+59 GKFDNGLTTSISMD

-82 CNTTYFFGSPLEIGV
+82 SNTTYLFGSPLDIGV
-97 NISAA
+97 NLSAA

-109 LFYTTDA
+109 FFYTTDA

-213 PFNALYVDNILS
+213 PFNSLYVDNILS
-225 PTISYDGLTVK
+225 STISYDGLTVK

-295 FTIEGCQSSVITI
+295 FTIEGCQSSVVTI

-402 VCQGQS
+402 ICQGQS
-408 ATLSAISNP
+408 ASLSAISNP
-417 SNLFLTFT
+417 SNSFLTFS

-437 VSVSPG
+437 VSVTPAA
-443 TTTTYTVSASY
+443 TTTYTVSASY

-489 ITATGTAGSAFTFTL
+489 ITATGTAGSAFTFTI
-504 SPGGSVLSGS
+504 SPGGNILSGS

-532 VAGCSNSATTTIN
+532 VAGCSNTATATIN

-553 NTSFVNNV
+553 NTTFVNNV

-576 GTAPISYTLTPG
+576 GTAPISYTLNPG
-588 TITNNTGLFNGL
+588 AIANTTGLFNGL
-600 PAATYTIQAVDF
+600 LAATYTVQAVDF

-619 IITINEP
+619 IVTINEP
-626 SALTW
+626 SALIW

-645 NGSISVAASGG
+645 NGSIVIAATGG
-656 SGGYNYTL
+656 SGGYTYTL

-676 NNLNAG
+676 NTLNAG

-705 TLLNWSAWSSSNV
+705 GLLNWSALSSSNV

-724 DASIS
+724 DASIN
-729 ATAIGGQGNLNYT
+729 ATAIGGQGSINYT

-751 TGVYNGLNAG
+751 TGIYNGLNAG
-761 IYTITATDQNAC
+761 IYTVTATDQNAC
-773 SISSVTTLT
+773 SISTVTTLT

-787 NFTSVQNTI
+787 NFTVVQNTI
-796 PSCVPGNDASIIVS
+796 PSCVPGNDASINVS
-810 ASGGTPNYSYS
+810 VSGGTPNYTYT

-833 NLAAGNYIVVV
+833 NLGAGNYIVVA

-873 TNCFGVANGQIS
+873 ANCFGVADGQIS

-908 NFTLL
+908 NFTSL

-927 CSISSLV
+927 CSAISLV

-962 SLSASGGSGTMSY
+962 SLSANGGSGALSY

-983 NATGVFNNL
+983 NSTGVFNNL

-1014 VTQPVSMQWSSVTP
+1014 VTQPISMQWSSVSP

-1038 GSIISTASGGT
+1038 GSIISTATGGSGLLT
-1049 GVLSYQIL
+1049 YQIL
-1057 PGSFSNTTGTFNNLT
+1057 PGSVSNTSGTFNNLT
-1072 AGIYSI
+1072 AGVYSI

-1103 NITQTPLSCVPGN
+1103 NVSQTPLSCVPGN
-1116 DASISVT
+1116 DASIIVSV
-1123 ANGGTQPFDYS
+1123 
-1134 AGGAMQSAN
+1134 
-1143 TITGLGA
+1143 
-1150 ATYTVVVV
+1150 
-1158 DANGCSASS
+1158 
-1167 LTTINP
+1167 
-1173 APSLNWNTL
+1173 
-1182 NTSNITCFGLAN
+1182 
-1194 GQISLTASAG
+1194 
-1204 TGVINYGL
+1204 
-1212 NPGAISNGSG
+1212 
-1222 LFNGL
+1222 
-1227 SSGNYT
+1227 
-1233 IQATD
+1233 
-1238 ALGCTISS
+1238 
-1246 VVGLTQPSLLQF
+1246 
-1258 TSGSSTPATCQ
+1258 
-1269 GVSNGTINVTS
+1269 
-1280 SGGTGSINFVLT
+1280 
-1292 PTGFTNTNG
+1292 
-1301 QFTGLSAGTY
+1301 
-1311 TVQATDANSCT
+1311 
-1322 AITTVIISQPLG
+1322 
-1334 IQWVSNNSA
+1334 
-1343 MVSCFAGNNAWWN
+1343 
-1356 LQASGG
+1356 
-1362 SGTMN
+1362 
-1367 YTLQPGAITN
+1367 
-1377 QTGQFSNLTAGVFT
+1377 
-1391 VTAVDANQCNTTA
+1391 
-1404 TINITQPAAL
+1404 
-1414 NVNSAIATQASCVP
+1414 
-1428 GNDAVITIGI
+1428 

-1446 YGING
+1446 YAING
-1451 GSSQSS
+1451 GSLQSS
-1457 NQFPNLSPGQYT
+1457 NQFSNLSPGQYT
-1469 ITATDLNS
+1469 VTATDLNS
-1477 CSISTVVVA
+1477 CTVSTIVVA
-1486 QAPVVLN
+1486 QAPVVLS
-1493 WTNAMST
+1493 WTNATST

-1523 LYVLNAGL
+1523 QYVLNAGL
-1531 QQNSSGNFNGL
+1531 QQNASGNFSGL
-1542 QAGLYTVVAT
+1542 TAGLYTVVAT

-1558 LSTTLQVGSPLP
+1558 LATTLLVGSPLP
-1570 VQVNSFTKADPSCF
+1570 VQVNSFTKTDPSCF
-1584 GDNNGSAQIIATG
+1584 GDNNGSAQISASG

-1604 QIQPGNMTTS
+1604 QIQPGNITTS

-1664 NNSGSI
+1664 NNTGSI
-1670 SVYASGGSG
+1670 SVYAAGGSG
-1679 ALTYSIGSTFGVS
+1679 ALSYSVGGVFGVS
-1692 ASFSNLIAAPY
+1692 PTFNNLIAAPY

-1714 VSSSAVVNQTA
+1714 VSSATVVNQTP
-1725 SPTFSFVNHEDLLCH
+1725 SPGFTFVNHEDLLCH
-1740 SDNSGSLQAYA
+1740 SDNTGSLQAYA

-1766 RDTLTPSFVNLPAA
+1766 RDTLIPSFVNLPAA
-1780 IYVVTVTDVN
+1780 NYVVTVTDVN

-1827 SEVVGGTGNIEYTLW
+1827 SVVVGGTGNIEYTLW